1 MTTLILRAALW
12 CLLLAAPLVH
22 AVQAEKAHRADSAP
36 NADKAAP
43 VLLWLTSD
51 ITTATRTA
59 MVQRLATEA
68 GLGFAH
74 IDYPLGGPAVLDAA
88 QAQKLQ
94 RALAGAA
101 LVWVDAPHASVEA
114 RLRRM
119 AGQELDARATRSPG
133 RVVWVPAGTPAA
145 DVATGMAGLDACA
158 RMVAYLQA
166 GGPRNLKSAIALA
179 RATLAGAAMPALP
192 APEILPAR
200 GIYHPDAPRLLPN
213 AAALEAWR
221 QGQPALRGLPAVA
234 VLVHRHHLVDGST
247 EWLDAWLRTFRAQGL
262 FAYAVFGQQVSAQTL
277 AEVLELPPESG
288 TGPGRLHAS
297 VLVLHQLVP
306 QAAALPPLLA
316 RWGAPLLGTQPYR
329 AGEATAWEA
338 SGTGLSLSDV
348 PFYLAQPEAAG
359 AIDPV
364 LVAAHGAEGRDFR
377 LIERQAQ
384 AVAAKARRLIALQT
398 KPAAD
403 KRLVAMVYNY
413 PPGGSNFGASFLN
426 VPRSL
431 EQVSSG
437 LAQAGYRTQQVTEQ
451 GWIDG
456 LKPLLAAYYP
466 GADVRAL
473 LQNGQAAAL
482 PLARYEQHLATLP
495 KAVRERMNA
504 HWGPPGQSRYVVDW
518 QGEKVFAIPRLQVGH
533 LAVLPQPP
541 REETLRLGQ
550 NPFMHKSKAPLSHHY
565 LAVYLWAQLE
575 ADALI
580 HFGTHGTQEW
590 AGGKARAL
598 DVHDDALLP
607 LGDLPVVYPYIVD
620 NLGEALTA
628 KRRGRAVLVSHRTPV
643 FAPAGFEARMAH
655 MHEVLHEWE
664 TVDEGPTRR
673 ALEKQLVAQFVE
685 HQLHRDLGWSAAR
698 IAADFSGFL
707 EILHPYLDQL
717 AQSSQPKGL
726 AVFGRVPA
734 PEQRRETILQA
745 LRKPLIEA
753 LGEDIDE
760 AFLIKHDAVLAAR
773 PARWLEVALIDAQ
786 AASVLD
792 LRPVLPAQATTPTA
806 ADISDVVRAQDHV
819 PNRAA
824 RKPIDTPALLQLAQR
839 AQELERLL
847 TIEGEMPGLLA
858 GLEGRYLP
866 AAYGGDPIRNPDS
879 LPTGRNLTG
888 LDPSR
893 LPTRQAYAVA
903 QALFNDWFKDYQARH
918 GGQAPQRMALSLWA
932 GETLRHQG
940 IMEAQALVALGMRP
954 VWDDSGRPVRVQTI
968 AADALKRPRVDV
980 LMSITGS
987 YRDQFPALMALLDRA
1002 VAQAAAAEPGNA
1014 IARNTGQI
1022 SRELRQGGVPPAQ
1035 AEQLARVRS
1044 FGNAVGDYGTGLS
1057 DAVQSDGLQTNDARL
1072 GQMFLA
1078 RMGQPYL
1085 HGEPVAGVAAGTA
1098 AKAFGAH
1105 LRRTNAAIL
1114 SRSSHLYAMVSSDD
1128 PFQYLGGLSAAAR
1141 VAGRPQG
1148 LELHVAQLQD
1158 VGEPSTQTAQRAIAL
1173 EMQSRYLHP
1182 GWLKAHK
1189 AEGYSGTLQ
1198 VLKAVQFAW
1207 GWQAVA
1213 PGTVRSDHWQS
1224 FYDVLVRDKHQLG
1237 LPEWLKEHPQAYA
1250 QSLERLV
1257 QAQRQGYW
1265 QADAQT
1271 QKQLAQTY
1279 QALTR
1284 AAPLAAELP
1293 SVRRWVE
1300 QAAQGAAPTGMAAA
1314 TPGSPPQATP
1324 AAPALQTA
1332 PPSDDLPAP
1341 PPQANHP
1348 PAAPA
1353 VPAMGV
1359 LLERQPERAP
1369 ADLAPVPTPVQR
1381 MARIVAWLLMA
1392 LVVLAG
1398 AVWQARRSSSISPQ
1412 PRLAGL

>member
-1 MTTLILRAALW
+1 MKTLILRAALW
-12 CLLLAAPLVH
+12 CLLLAAPLV
-22 AVQAEKAHRADSAP
+22 QATPS
-36 NADKAAP
+36 AP

-59 MVQRLATEA
+59 MVQRLAAEA

-74 IDYPLGGPAVLDAA
+74 IDYPLAGPAVLDAA

-94 RALAGAA
+94 KALAGAA

-119 AGQELDARATRSPG
+119 AGPPLDAHAARAPG
-133 RVVWVPAGTPAA
+133 RVVWVPAGSPATDLA
-145 DVATGMAGLDACA
+145 ALDAPA

-166 GGPRNLKSAIALA
+166 GGPRNLQSAMAVA
-179 RATLAGAAMPALP
+179 RATVAGTALPTLP
-192 APEILPAR
+192 APEVLPAR
-200 GIYHPDAPRLLPN
+200 GIYHPDAPALLPH

-234 VLVHRHHLVDGST
+234 VLVHRHHFVDGST
-247 EWLDAWLRTFRAQGL
+247 EWLDAWLRTFRQQGL
-262 FAYAVFGQQVSAQTL
+262 FAYAAFGQQVSAQTL
-277 AEVLELPPESG
+277 AEVLELPSAG
-288 TGPGRLHAS
+288 GPGRLHAS
-297 VLVLHQLVP
+297 ALVLHQLVP
-306 QAAALPPLLA
+306 KAAALQPLLA
-316 RWGAPLLGTQPYR
+316 RWGVPLLATQPYR
-329 AGEATAWEA
+329 AGDAAAWEA
-338 SGTGLSLSDV
+338 SATGLSLSDV

-364 LVAAHGAEGRDFR
+364 LTVAHGAEGRDYR

-413 PPGGSNFGASFLN
+413 PPGGTNFGASFLN

-431 EQVSSG
+431 EQVSGG
-437 LAQAGYRTQQVTEQ
+437 LAQAGYRTQQVPEQ

-466 GADVRAL
+466 GADVRAQL
-473 LQNGQAAAL
+473 HSGQAAAL
-482 PLARYEQHLATLP
+482 PLARYEQHLASLP
-495 KAVRERMNA
+495 QAVRERMNA
-504 HWGPPGQSRYVVDW
+504 HWGLPEKSRYVVDW
-518 QGEKVFAIPRLQVGH
+518 QGEKVFAIPRLQVGQ

-598 DVHDDALLP
+598 DVYDDALLP

-655 MHEVLHEWE
+655 MHEVMHEWE

-726 AVFGRVPA
+726 AVFGRVSA

-773 PARWLEVALIDAQ
+773 PARWLELALVDAE
-786 AASVLD
+786 AASKLD
-792 LRPVLPAQATTPTA
+792 LRPALPAQAA
-806 ADISDVVRAQDHV
+806 SDVVRAEDHV

-824 RKPIDTPALLQLAQR
+824 RQPIDTPALLQLAQR

-847 TIEGEMPGLLA
+847 ATEGEMPGLLA

-903 QALFNDWFKDYQARH
+903 QTLFNDWFKDYQARH

-954 VWDDSGRPVRVQTI
+954 VWDDSGRPVRVETI
-968 AADALKRPRVDV
+968 AADELKRPRVDV

-1002 VAQAAAAEPGNA
+1002 VAQAATAEPGNV
-1014 IARNTGQI
+1014 IARNTEQIGQ
-1022 SRELRQGGVPPAQ
+1022 ELRKQGVPRAQ

-1072 GQMFLA
+1072 GQMFLQ
-1078 RMGQPYL
+1078 RMSQPYL
-1085 HGEPVAGVAAGTA
+1085 DGEPVTGVAGGTA
-1098 AKAFGAH
+1098 AKALGAH
-1105 LRRTNAAIL
+1105 LRRTDAAIL

-1158 VGEPSTQTAQRAIAL
+1158 VGEPTTETAQRAIAL

-1182 GWLKAHK
+1182 GWLQAQK

-1213 PGTVRSDHWQS
+1213 PDTVRSDHWQS

-1265 QADAQT
+1265 QADADT
-1271 QKQLAQTY
+1271 QKQLAQMY
-1279 QALTR
+1279 QELTR

-1300 QAAQGAAPTGMAAA
+1300 RAAQGAPVVESAPVGMAIA
-1314 TPGSPPQATP
+1314 SPQSP
-1324 AAPALQTA
+1324 AAPV
-1332 PPSDDLPAP
+1332 
-1341 PPQANHP
+1341 PPQQAEMAS
-1348 PAAPA
+1348 PAA
-1353 VPAMGV
+1353 PAMGV
-1359 LLERQPERAP
+1359 LLERQPAP
-1369 ADLAPVPTPVQR
+1369 EAADAAQEPTPVER
-1381 MARIVAWLLMA
+1381 MARILALLAMA
-1392 LVVLAG
+1392 LVALAG
-1398 AVWQARRSSSISPQ
+1398 ATWQVRRPSSMPLQ
-1412 PRLAGL
+1412 PPLAGA

>member
-1 MTTLILRAALW
+1 MSLRFLRPLRSVCAVLA
-12 CLLLAAPLVH
+12 CLLAAVPW
-22 AVQAEKAHRADSAP
+22 AHGAQP
-36 NADKAAP
+36 M
-43 VLLWLTSD
+43 LLWLTSD
-51 ITTATRTA
+51 ITTAARTA
-59 MVQRLATEA
+59 AVERLAGEA
-68 GLGFAH
+68 GLGFVH
-74 IDYPLGGPAVLDAA
+74 IETPLAGPAVLSDA
-88 QAQKLQ
+88 QARRLEH
-94 RALAGAA
+94 ALAGAA

-114 RLRRM
+114 RLRRI
-119 AGQELDARATRSPG
+119 AGPALEAWSARTPG
-133 RVVWVPAGTPAA
+133 RLVWVPAGGPALGEG
-145 DVATGMAGLDACA
+145 GMQDAPS
-158 RMVAYLQA
+158 RMASYLQA
-166 GGPRNLKSAIALA
+166 GGPRNLRHALALA
-179 RATLAGAAMPALP
+179 RAVVDGAPLPDAP
-192 APEILPAR
+192 APEVLPAR
-200 GIYHPDAPRLLPN
+200 GLYHPDAPGLLPD
-213 AAALEAWR
+213 ATALEAWR
-221 QGQPALRGLPAVA
+221 HDQAALRGLPAVA
-234 VLVHRHHLVDGST
+234 VLVHRHHFIDGST

-262 FAYAVFGQQVSAQTL
+262 FAYAVFGQQLTAQSL
-277 AEVLELPPESG
+277 AAVLELPPAG
-288 TGPGRLHAS
+288 GPAGGGGRLHAS

-306 QAAALPPLLA
+306 QAAALQPLLA
-316 RWGAPLLGTQPYR
+316 RWGVPLLATQPYR
-329 AGEATAWEA
+329 AGTAADWEA
-338 SGTGLSLSDV
+338 SPAGLSLSDV

-364 LVAAHGAEGRDFR
+364 LVAAHGAGGQDFR

-413 PPGGSNFGASFLN
+413 PPGGTNFGASFLN

-431 EQVSSG
+431 EQVSGG
-437 LAQAGYRTQQVTEQ
+437 LAQAGYRTQQVPEQ

-504 HWGPPGQSRYVVDW
+504 HWGTPAKSRYVVEW
-518 QGEKVFAIPRLQVGH
+518 QGEKVFVIPRLQVGK
-533 LAVLPQPP
+533 LSVLPQPP

-565 LAVYLWAQLE
+565 LAVYLWTQLE
-575 ADALI
+575 ADVLI

-628 KRRGRAVLVSHRTPV
+628 KRRGRALLVSHRTPV
-643 FAPAGFEARMAH
+643 FAPAGFEARMAR
-655 MHEVLHEWE
+655 MHEVMHEWE

-685 HQLHRDLGWSAAR
+685 HQLHRDLGWSAER
-698 IAADFSGFL
+698 IAADFHGFL

-734 PEQRRETILQA
+734 PEQRRETLLQA

-760 AFLIKHDAVLAAR
+760 AFLIQHDAVLAAR
-773 PARWLEVALIDAQ
+773 PARWLEVALKDAE
-786 AASVLD
+786 AASRLD
-792 LRPVLPAQATTPTA
+792 LRPVLPGAGAQDT
-806 ADISDVVRAQDHV
+806 VVRADDYV

-824 RKPIDTPALLQLAQR
+824 RKPIDTPALLQLAER
-839 AQELERLL
+839 AQALERLL
-847 TIEGEMPGLLA
+847 STEGEMPGLLA
-858 GLEGRYLP
+858 ALDGRYLS

-903 QALFNDWFKDYQARH
+903 QTLFNDWFKDYQARH
-918 GGQAPQRMALSLWA
+918 GGRAPERMALSLWA

-954 VWDDSGRPVRVQTI
+954 VWDDAGRPLRVETI
-968 AADALKRPRVDV
+968 AADVLKRPRVDV
-980 LMSITGS
+980 LLSVTGS

-1002 VAQAAAAEPGNA
+1002 VAQAAIAEPGNV
-1014 IARNTGQI
+1014 IARNTAQIGQ
-1022 SRELRQGGVPPAQ
+1022 ELRKQGVPHAQ
-1035 AEQLARVRS
+1035 AEQLARVRA
-1044 FGNAVGDYGTGLS
+1044 FGNAAGDYGTGLS

-1072 GQMFLA
+1072 GRMFLE
-1078 RMGQPYL
+1078 RMSQPYL
-1085 HGEPVAGVAAGTA
+1085 DGEPVTGVAGGTA
-1098 AKAFGAH
+1098 AKALGAH
-1105 LRRTNAAIL
+1105 LRRTDAAIL

-1128 PFQYLGGLSAAAR
+1128 PFQYLGGLAAAAR
-1141 VAGRPQG
+1141 AAGRPQG

-1158 VGEPSTQTAQRAIAL
+1158 ASEPNTETAQRAIAL

-1182 GWLKAHK
+1182 GWLQAQK
-1189 AEGYSGTLQ
+1189 AEGYAGTLQ

-1213 PGTVRSDHWQS
+1213 PDTVRSDHWQS
-1224 FYDVLVRDKHQLG
+1224 FFDVLVRDKHQLG

-1265 QADAQT
+1265 QADAAT
-1271 QKQLAQTY
+1271 QKQLAQMY

-1284 AAPLAAELP
+1284 AAPLAVELP

-1300 QAAQGAAPTGMAAA
+1300 QAARGVPVAL
-1314 TPGSPPQATP
+1314 
-1324 AAPALQTA
+1324 AAPAGMAMATPHSPAMAA
-1332 PPSDDLPAP
+1332 P
-1341 PPQANHP
+1341 P

-1353 VPAMGV
+1353 ADLPPPPAQADAPPVAPPVPALGV
-1359 LLERQPERAP
+1359 LLQRQPQRDAP
-1369 ADLAPVPTPVQR
+1369 PAADEPTPVER
-1381 MARIVAWLLMA
+1381 MARIVTLLAMA
-1392 LVVLAG
+1392 LVALAG
-1398 AVWQARRSSSISPQ
+1398 AAWQARRPSFSV
-1412 PRLAGL
+1412 PRLQPAGL

>member
-1 MTTLILRAALW
+1 MKQLIRRAALC
-12 CLLLAAPLVH
+12 CLLLAAPL
-22 AVQAEKAHRADSAP
+22 AQ
-36 NADKAAP
+36 AAP
-43 VLLWLTSD
+43 GLLWLTSD

-68 GLGFAH
+68 GLDFEH
-74 IDYPLGGPAVLDAA
+74 IDYPLAGPAVLDAA
-88 QAQKLQ
+88 EARTLE

-119 AGQELDARATRSPG
+119 VGAELDARAARTPG
-133 RVVWVPAGTPAA
+133 YVVWVPAAAPAA
-145 DVATGMAGLDACA
+145 ALGAPDTPA

-166 GGPRNLKSAIALA
+166 GGPRNLQNAMALA
-179 RATLAGAAMPALP
+179 RATVAGAALPTLP
-192 APEILPAR
+192 APEMLPAR

-221 QGQPALRGLPAVA
+221 HDQPALRGLPAVA
-234 VLVHRHHLVDGST
+234 VLVHRHHFVDGST
-247 EWLDAWLRTFRAQGL
+247 EWLDAWLRIFRQQGL
-262 FAYAVFGQQVSAQTL
+262 FAYAAFGQQATAQTL
-277 AEVLELPPESG
+277 AEVLELPPTSG
-288 TGPGRLHAS
+288 IGPGRLHAS

-306 QAAALPPLLA
+306 QAAALQPLLA
-316 RWGAPLLGTQPYR
+316 RWGAPLLATQPYR
-329 AGEATAWEA
+329 AGDAAAWEG
-338 SGTGLSLSDV
+338 SNTGLSLSDV

-364 LVAAHGAEGRDFR
+364 LTVAHGSEGRNYR

-384 AVAAKARRLIALQT
+384 AVAAKAQRLIALQT
-398 KPAAD
+398 LPAAD

-413 PPGGSNFGASFLN
+413 PPGGTNFGASFLN

-431 EQVSSG
+431 EQVSDG
-437 LAQAGYRTQQVTEQ
+437 LVQAGYRTERVPEQ

-473 LQNGQAAAL
+473 LLSGQAAAL
-482 PLARYEQHLATLP
+482 PLVRYEQHLATLP
-495 KAVRERMNA
+495 KGVRERMNA
-504 HWGPPGQSRYVVDW
+504 HWGTPGQSRYVVDW
-518 QGEKVFAIPRLQVGH
+518 QGEKVFAIPRLQVGR

-655 MHEVLHEWE
+655 MHEVMHEWE

-685 HQLHRDLGWSAAR
+685 HQLHRDLGWSAER

-707 EILHPYLDQL
+707 EVLHPYLDQL

-726 AVFGRVPA
+726 AVFGRVSA

-760 AFLIKHDAVLAAR
+760 AFLIQHDAVLAAR
-773 PARWLEVALIDAQ
+773 PARWLEVALQDAE
-786 AASVLD
+786 AASRLD
-792 LRPVLPAQATTPTA
+792 LRPPLPDALTA
-806 ADISDVVRAQDHV
+806 VDDLVRAQDHV

-824 RKPIDTPALLQLAQR
+824 RKPIDTPALLQLAKR
-839 AQELERLL
+839 AQALERLL
-847 TIEGEMPGLLA
+847 GTEGEMPGLLA
-858 GLEGRYLP
+858 ALEGRFLP

-903 QALFNDWFKDYQARH
+903 QTLFNDWFKGYQARH

-954 VWDDSGRPVRVQTI
+954 VWDDSGRPVRVETI
-968 AADALKRPRVDV
+968 AADELQRPRVDV

-1002 VAQAAAAEPGNA
+1002 VAQAATAEPGNV
-1014 IARNTGQI
+1014 IARNTEQI
-1022 SRELRQGGVPPAQ
+1022 GRELRQGGVPPAQ

-1072 GQMFLA
+1072 GQMFLT
-1078 RMGQPYL
+1078 RMSQPYL
-1085 HGEPVAGVAAGTA
+1085 DGEPVTGVAGGTA
-1098 AKAFGAH
+1098 AQALGAH
-1105 LRRTNAAIL
+1105 LRRTDAAIL

-1128 PFQYLGGLSAAAR
+1128 PFQYLGGLAAAAR

-1158 VGEPSTQTAQRAIAL
+1158 VGEPTTETAQRAIAL

-1182 GWLKAHK
+1182 GWLQAQK

-1207 GWQAVA
+1207 GWQTVA
-1213 PGTVRSDHWQS
+1213 PDTVRSDHWQS
-1224 FYDVLVRDKHQLG
+1224 FYDVLVRDRHRLG

-1265 QADAQT
+1265 QADADT
-1271 QKQLAQTY
+1271 QKQLAQLY
-1279 QALTR
+1279 QQLTR

-1300 QAAQGAAPTGMAAA
+1300 QAAQGAAPAPTGMAVA
-1314 TPGSPPQATP
+1314 TLQSPPQAASAP
-1324 AAPALQTA
+1324 QPAPASA
-1332 PPSDDLPAP
+1332 DLPAP
-1341 PPQANHP
+1341 PPQANTP
-1348 PAAPA
+1348 PTASA

-1359 LLERQPERAP
+1359 LLERQPERETAE
-1369 ADLAPVPTPVQR
+1369 LAPTPVER
-1381 MARIVAWLLMA
+1381 MAGIVALLVMA
-1392 LVVLAG
+1392 LVALAG
-1398 AVWQARRSSSISPQ
+1398 AAWQARRSSSMTAPLQ
-1412 PRLAGL
+1412 PAGL

>member
-1 MTTLILRAALW
+1 MKALILRAALW

-22 AVQAEKAHRADSAP
+22 AVQAEKTQAAGG
-36 NADKAAP
+36 ADKTAP

-74 IDYPLGGPAVLDAA
+74 IDYPLAGPAVLDAA
-88 QAQKLQ
+88 QAQKLE

-119 AGQELDARATRSPG
+119 AGAQLDARATRSPG
-133 RVVWVPAGTPAA
+133 RVVWVPAGSPAA
-145 DVATGMAGLDACA
+145 DLTALDAPA

-179 RATLAGAAMPALP
+179 RATVVGVAMPVLP
-192 APEILPAR
+192 APEILPTR

-213 AAALEAWR
+213 AAALEEWR
-221 QGQPALRGLPAVA
+221 QSQPALRSLPAVA
-234 VLVHRHHLVDGST
+234 VLVHRHHFVDGST
-247 EWLDAWLRTFRAQGL
+247 EWLDAWLRTFRQQGL
-262 FAYAVFGQQVSAQTL
+262 FAYAAFGQQVTAQTL
-277 AEVLELPPESG
+277 AEVLELPAEGGS
-288 TGPGRLHAS
+288 GPGRLHAS
-297 VLVLHQLVP
+297 ALVLHQLVP
-306 QAAALPPLLA
+306 QAAALQPLLA

-329 AGEATAWEA
+329 AGDAAAWEA
-338 SGTGLSLSDV
+338 SATGLSLSDV

-364 LVAAHGAEGRDFR
+364 LVTAHGAEGRDFR

-398 KPAAD
+398 QPAAD

-413 PPGGSNFGASFLN
+413 PPGGTNFGASFLN

-431 EQVSSG
+431 EQVSGG
-437 LAQAGYRTQQVTEQ
+437 LAQAGYRTERVPEQ

-482 PLARYEQHLATLP
+482 PLARYERHLATLP

-504 HWGPPGQSRYVVDW
+504 HWGAPEKSRYVVEW
-518 QGEKVFAIPRLQVGH
+518 QGEKVFAIPRLQVGQ

-655 MHEVLHEWE
+655 MHEVMHEWE

-685 HQLHRDLGWSAAR
+685 HQLHRDLGWSADR

-717 AQSSQPKGL
+717 AQSAQPKGL
-726 AVFGRVPA
+726 AVFGRVHA

-773 PARWLEVALIDAQ
+773 PARWLEVALKDAE

-792 LRPVLPAQATTPTA
+792 LRPALPDTQPAQDGLVRA
-806 ADISDVVRAQDHV
+806 ADYV

-847 TIEGEMPGLLA
+847 ATEGEMPGLLA
-858 GLEGRYLP
+858 ALEGRYLP

-903 QALFNDWFKDYQARH
+903 QTLFNDWFKDYQARH
-918 GGQAPQRMALSLWA
+918 GGQSPQRMALSLWA

-954 VWDDSGRPVRVQTI
+954 VWDDAGRPVRVETI
-968 AADALKRPRVDV
+968 AADELKRPRVDV

-1002 VAQAAAAEPGNA
+1002 VAQAATAEPGNV
-1014 IARNTGQI
+1014 IARNTEQIGQ
-1022 SRELRQGGVPPAQ
+1022 ELRQQGVPRAQ
-1035 AEQLARVRS
+1035 AEQLARVRA
-1044 FGNAVGDYGTGLS
+1044 FGNAAGDYGTGLS

-1072 GQMFLA
+1072 GQMFLE
-1078 RMGQPYL
+1078 RMSQPYL
-1085 HGEPVAGVAAGTA
+1085 DGEPVTGIAGGTA
-1098 AKAFGAH
+1098 AKALGAH
-1105 LRRTNAAIL
+1105 LRRTDAAIL

-1141 VAGRPQG
+1141 VAGRAQG

-1158 VGEPSTQTAQRAIAL
+1158 AGEPTTETAQRAIAL

-1182 GWLKAHK
+1182 GWLQAQK
-1189 AEGYSGTLQ
+1189 AEGYAGTLQ

-1213 PGTVRSDHWQS
+1213 PDTVRSDHWQS

-1265 QADAQT
+1265 QADAET
-1271 QKQLAQTY
+1271 QKQLAQMY
-1279 QALTR
+1279 QELTR
-1284 AAPLAAELP
+1284 TAPLAAELP

-1300 QAAQGAAPTGMAAA
+1300 QAVQGAAPAPVGVAVATPRLPAAA
-1314 TPGSPPQATP
+1314 LAQP
-1324 AAPALQTA
+1324 APLSA
-1332 PPSDDLPAP
+1332 DLPAP
-1341 PPQANHP
+1341 PPQANLHP
-1348 PAAPA
+1348 VAPDL
-1353 VPAMGV
+1353 PAMGV
-1359 LLERQPERAP
+1359 LLERQPEREATVTEIT
-1369 ADLAPVPTPVQR
+1369 LLER
-1381 MARIVAWLLMA
+1381 MAGIVALLVMA

-1398 AVWQARRSSSISPQ
+1398 AAWQARRPSSLSPKPQ
-1412 PRLAGL
+1412 RAAM

>member
-1 MTTLILRAALW
+1 MMMRLVRSALY
-12 CLLLAAPLVH
+12 CLWLAVPLVH
-22 AVQAEKAHRADSAP
+22 AAAQTRNPGAAP
-36 NADKAAP
+36 AGAP

-59 MVQRLATEA
+59 MVQRLALEA
-68 GLGFAH
+68 GLDFAH
-74 IDYPLGGPAVLDAA
+74 IDYPLGRPALLDAA
-88 QAQKLQ
+88 ETRTLE

-101 LVWVDAPHASVEA
+101 LVWVDVPHASVEA

-119 AGQELDARATRSPG
+119 VGPALDARAARAPG
-133 RVVWVPAGTPAA
+133 RVLWVPAAPPAL
-145 DVATGMAGLDACA
+145 DVAPLDAQG

-166 GGPRNLKSAIALA
+166 GGERNLRSALA
-179 RATLAGAAMPALP
+179 LAKAVANNAALP
-192 APEILPAR
+192 ELQAPEILPAR
-200 GIYHPDAPRLLPN
+200 GVYHPDAPALMPH
-213 AAALEAWR
+213 AAALQAWQQR
-221 QGQPALRGLPAVA
+221 QPALRDLPAVA
-234 VLVHRHHLVDGST
+234 VLVHRHHFVDGST
-247 EWLDAWLRTFRAQGL
+247 GWLEAWLRMFRQQGL
-262 FAYAVFGQQVSAQTL
+262 FAYAVFGQQLTASTL
-277 AEVLELPPESG
+277 AEVLEVQPADG
-288 TGPGRLHAS
+288 IGPRRLYAAA
-297 VLVLHQLVP
+297 LVLHQLVP
-306 QAAALPPLLA
+306 QAAALQPLLQRWGVPLLA
-316 RWGAPLLGTQPYR
+316 TQPYR
-329 AGEATAWEA
+329 AGDAAAWEA
-338 SGTGLSLSDV
+338 SDSGLSLSDV

-364 LVAAHGAEGRDFR
+364 LMVAHGAGGRDHR
-377 LIERQAQ
+377 LIDRQAQ
-384 AVAAKARRLIALQT
+384 AVAAKARRLITLQRL
-398 KPAAD
+398 PAAD

-413 PPGGSNFGASFLN
+413 PPGGTNFGASFLN

-431 EQVSSG
+431 EQVSGG
-437 LAQAGYRTQQVTEQ
+437 LVQAGYRTQQVPEQ

-456 LKPLLAAYYP
+456 LKPLIAAYYP
-466 GADVRAL
+466 GADLRAL
-473 LQNGQAAAL
+473 LQSGRAAAL

-495 KAVRERMNA
+495 RAVRERMNA
-504 HWGPPGQSRYVVDW
+504 HWGAPEKSRYVVEW
-518 QGEKVFAIPRLQVGH
+518 QGDKVFAIPRLQVGH

-565 LAVYLWAQLE
+565 LAVYLWAQLQ

-590 AGGKARAL
+590 AGGKSRAL
-598 DVHDDALLP
+598 DMYDDALLP

-643 FAPAGFEARMAH
+643 FAPAGFEARMAQ
-655 MHEVLHEWE
+655 MHEVMHEWE

-673 ALEKQLVAQFVE
+673 ALEKQLVSQFVE
-685 HQLHRDLGWSAAR
+685 HQLHRDLGWTAYR

-717 AQSSQPKGL
+717 AQSSQPRGL

-745 LRKPLIEA
+745 LRKPLIDA

-760 AFLIKHDAVLAAR
+760 AFLIRHDAVLAAR
-773 PARWLEVALIDAQ
+773 PARWLEVALTDAQ

-792 LRPVLPAQATTPTA
+792 LRPALPAQAV
-806 ADISDVVRAQDHV
+806 SDVVRAEDHV

-824 RKPIDTPALLQLAQR
+824 RKPIDTPALLQLAGR
-839 AQELERLL
+839 AQALERLL
-847 TIEGEMPGLLA
+847 ATEGELPGLLA
-858 GLEGRYLP
+858 ALEGRYLP

-903 QALFNDWFKDYQARH
+903 QTLFNDWFKSYLARH

-954 VWDDSGRPVRVQTI
+954 VWDDAGRPVRVETI
-968 AADALKRPRVDV
+968 SVDELKRPRVDV
-980 LMSITGS
+980 LMSVTGS
-987 YRDQFPALMALLDRA
+987 YRDQFPGLMALLDRA
-1002 VAQAAAAEPGNA
+1002 VAQAASAEPGNA
-1014 IARNTGQI
+1014 IARNTDQIGQA
-1022 SRELRQGGVPPAQ
+1022 LRKQGVPRAE

-1044 FGNAVGDYGTGLS
+1044 FGNAAGDYGTGLS

-1072 GQMFLA
+1072 GQMFLQ
-1078 RMGQPYL
+1078 RMSQPYL
-1085 HGEPVAGVAAGTA
+1085 DGEPVAGVAGSTA
-1098 AKAFGAH
+1098 AQALGAH
-1105 LRRTNAAIL
+1105 LRLTDAAIL

-1158 VGEPSTQTAQRAIAL
+1158 AGEPTTETAQRAIAL
-1173 EMQSRYLHP
+1173 EMQSRYLHA
-1182 GWLKAHK
+1182 GWLKAQK
-1189 AEGYSGTLQ
+1189 AEGYAGTLQ

-1213 PGTVRSDHWQS
+1213 PDTVRSDHWQS

-1265 QADAQT
+1265 QADAGT
-1271 QKQLAQTY
+1271 QKELAQTY

-1293 SVRRWVE
+1293 GVRRWVE
-1300 QAAQGAAPTGMAAA
+1300 QAVRAGQAAGPTPQGMAVA
-1314 TPGSPPQATP
+1314 TPQAP
-1324 AAPALQTA
+1324 AAHAQ
-1332 PPSDDLPAP
+1332 PPLPAP
-1341 PPQANHP
+1341 PVLSPAIA
-1348 PAAPA
+1348 AAPST
-1353 VPAMGV
+1353 PAMGV
-1359 LLERQPERAP
+1359 LLERQPPRDAAGP
-1369 ADLAPVPTPVQR
+1369 ALEPTPVER
-1381 MARIVAWLLMA
+1381 LAGMLAGLMMVLIVA
-1392 LVVLAG
+1392 AG
-1398 AVWQARRSSSISPQ
+1398 AAWQARRLSAPY
-1412 PRLAGL
+1412 PRAGLVLS

>member
-1 MTTLILRAALW
+1 MKKLVLRAALW
-12 CLLLAAPLVH
+12 CLLLAVPLV
-22 AVQAEKAHRADSAP
+22 QAAQS
-36 NADKAAP
+36 AP

-74 IDYPLGGPAVLDAA
+74 IDYPLAGPAALDAVQSQQLA
-88 QAQKLQ
+88 

-101 LVWVDAPHASVEA
+101 LVWVDVPHASVEA

-119 AGQELDARATRSPG
+119 VGPALDDPAARTPG
-133 RVVWVPAGTPAA
+133 RVVWVPADTPETHPE
-145 DVATGMAGLDACA
+145 VLDASA

-166 GGPRNLKSAIALA
+166 GGPRNLQHAMALA
-179 RATLAGAAMPALP
+179 RAVVVGAALPALP

-200 GIYHPDAPRLLPN
+200 GIYHPDAPGLLPH
-213 AAALEAWR
+213 AAALEQWR
-221 QGQPALRGLPAVA
+221 AGQGGLRGLPAVA
-234 VLVHRHHLVDGST
+234 VLVHRHHFVDGST
-247 EWLDAWLRTFRAQGL
+247 EWLDAWLRTFRQQGL
-262 FAYAVFGQQVSAQTL
+262 FAYAAFGQQLTAQTL
-277 AEVLELPPESG
+277 TDVLELPAASGAGG

-297 VLVLHQLVP
+297 ALVLHQLVP
-306 QAAALPPLLA
+306 QAAALQPLLA
-316 RWGAPLLGTQPYR
+316 RWGVPLLATQPYR
-329 AGEATAWEA
+329 AGDAAAWEA
-338 SGTGLSLSDV
+338 SNTGLSLSDV

-364 LVAAHGAEGRDFR
+364 LVAAHGAEGRDFH

-413 PPGGSNFGASFLN
+413 PPGGTNFGASFLN

-431 EQVSSG
+431 EQVSAG
-437 LAQAGYRTQQVTEQ
+437 LAAAGYRTQRIPEQ

-466 GADVRAL
+466 GADPRAL
-473 LQNGQAAAL
+473 LQSGQAAAL
-482 PLARYEQHLATLP
+482 PLARYAQHLATLP
-495 KAVRERMNA
+495 QAVRERMNA
-504 HWGPPGQSRYVVDW
+504 HWGPPEKSRYVVDW
-518 QGEKVFAIPRLQVGH
+518 QGEKVFAIPRLQMGR
-533 LAVLPQPP
+533 LTVLPQPP

-565 LAVYLWAQLE
+565 LAVYLWAQRE

-655 MHEVLHEWE
+655 MHEVMHEWE

-685 HQLHRDLGWSAAR
+685 HQLHRDLGWSAER

-760 AFLIKHDAVLAAR
+760 AFLIQHDAVLAAR
-773 PARWLEVALIDAQ
+773 PARWLEVALKDAQ

-792 LRPVLPAQATTPTA
+792 LRPALPAQAA
-806 ADISDVVRAQDHV
+806 SDVVRAEDHV

-824 RKPIDTPALLQLAQR
+824 RKPIATPALLQLAQR
-839 AQELERLL
+839 AQALERLL
-847 TIEGEMPGLLA
+847 ATEGEMPGLLA
-858 GLEGRYLP
+858 GLEGRFLP

-903 QALFNDWFKDYQARH
+903 QTLFNDWFKDYQARH

-954 VWDDSGRPVRVQTI
+954 VWDDSGRPVRVETI
-968 AADALKRPRVDV
+968 AADELQRPRIDV

-1002 VAQAAAAEPGNA
+1002 VTQAVTAEPGNV
-1014 IARNTGQI
+1014 IARNTEQIGQ
-1022 SRELRQGGVPPAQ
+1022 ELRRQGVPRAQ
-1035 AEQLARVRS
+1035 ADQLARVRA

-1072 GQMFLA
+1072 GQMFLE
-1078 RMGQPYL
+1078 RMSQPYL
-1085 HGEPVAGVAAGTA
+1085 DGEPVTGVAGGTA
-1098 AKAFGAH
+1098 AKALGAH
-1105 LRRTNAAIL
+1105 LRRTDAAIL

-1141 VAGRPQG
+1141 VAGRTQG

-1158 VGEPSTQTAQRAIAL
+1158 AGEPTTETAQRAIAL

-1182 GWLKAHK
+1182 GWLKAQK
-1189 AEGYSGTLQ
+1189 AEGYAGTLQ

-1213 PGTVRSDHWQS
+1213 PDTVRSDHWQS
-1224 FYDVLVRDKHQLG
+1224 FYDVLVRDKHRLG

-1265 QADAQT
+1265 QADADT
-1271 QKQLAQTY
+1271 QKQLAQRY
-1279 QALTR
+1279 QELTR

-1300 QAAQGAAPTGMAAA
+1300 QAAQGPARAPTGMAVA
-1314 TPGSPPQATP
+1314 TP
-1324 AAPALQTA
+1324 
-1332 PPSDDLPAP
+1332 PSADLPAP
-1341 PPQANHP
+1341 PHQAETP
-1348 PAAPA
+1348 PATPA
-1353 VPAMGV
+1353 APAMGV
-1359 LLERQPERAP
+1359 LLERRPEREAAVTP
-1369 ADLAPVPTPVQR
+1369 TAPVER
-1381 MARIVAWLLMA
+1381 MAGIVALLVMA

-1398 AVWQARRSSSISPQ
+1398 AVWQARRPFSLSPQ
-1412 PRLAGL
+1412 PQLAGL

>member
-1 MTTLILRAALW
+1 MKALILRAALW

-22 AVQAEKAHRADSAP
+22 AVQAEKTQAAG
-36 NADKAAP
+36 NADKTAP

-74 IDYPLGGPAVLDAA
+74 IDYPLAGPAVLDTA
-88 QAQKLQ
+88 QAQKLE

-119 AGQELDARATRSPG
+119 AGAQLDARATRSPG
-133 RVVWVPAGTPAA
+133 RVVWVPAGTPVPDLAA
-145 DVATGMAGLDACA
+145 LDASA
-158 RMVAYLQA
+158 RMAAYLQA

-179 RATLAGAAMPALP
+179 RATVAGAAMPALP
-192 APEILPAR
+192 APDILPTR

-221 QGQPALRGLPAVA
+221 QGEPALRSLPAVA
-234 VLVHRHHLVDGST
+234 VLVHRHHFIDGST
-247 EWLDAWLRTFRAQGL
+247 EWLDAWLRTFRQQGL
-262 FAYAVFGQQVSAQTL
+262 FAYAAFGQQVTAQTL
-277 AEVLELPPESG
+277 SEVLELPPGSG

-297 VLVLHQLVP
+297 ALVLHQLVP
-306 QAAALPPLLA
+306 QAAALQPLLA

-329 AGEATAWEA
+329 AGDAAAWEA
-338 SGTGLSLSDV
+338 NDTGLSLSDV

-413 PPGGSNFGASFLN
+413 PPGGTNFGASFLN

-431 EQVSSG
+431 EQVSGG
-437 LAQAGYRTQQVTEQ
+437 LAQAGYRTERVPEQ

-504 HWGPPGQSRYVVDW
+504 HWGAPEKSRYVVEW
-518 QGEKVFAIPRLQVGH
+518 QGEKVFAIPRLQVGK
-533 LAVLPQPP
+533 LSVLPQPP

-655 MHEVLHEWE
+655 MHEVMHEWE

-685 HQLHRDLGWSAAR
+685 HQLHRDLGWSAER

-734 PEQRRETILQA
+734 PEQLRETILQA

-773 PARWLEVALIDAQ
+773 PARWLEVALTDAQ

-792 LRPVLPAQATTPTA
+792 LRPVLPAQAATPGA
-806 ADISDVVRAQDHV
+806 AGASDVVRAADHV

-824 RKPIDTPALLQLAQR
+824 RKPIDTPALLQLARR

-847 TIEGEMPGLLA
+847 ATEGEMPGLLA
-858 GLEGRYLP
+858 GLEGRFLT
-866 AAYGGDPIRNPDS
+866 AAYGGDPIRNPES

-903 QALFNDWFKDYQARH
+903 QTLFNDWFKDYQARH

-954 VWDDSGRPVRVQTI
+954 VWDDSGRPVRVETI
-968 AADALKRPRVDV
+968 AADELKRPRVDV

-1002 VAQAAAAEPGNA
+1002 VAQAATAEPGNV
-1014 IARNTGQI
+1014 IARNTDQIGQ
-1022 SRELRQGGVPPAQ
+1022 ELRKQGVPRAQ

-1072 GQMFLA
+1072 GQMFLE
-1078 RMGQPYL
+1078 RMSQPYL
-1085 HGEPVAGVAAGTA
+1085 DGEPVTGVAGGTA
-1098 AKAFGAH
+1098 AKALGAH
-1105 LRRTNAAIL
+1105 LRRTDAAIL
-1114 SRSSHLYAMVSSDD
+1114 SRSSNLYAMVSSDD

-1141 VAGRPQG
+1141 VAGRPHG

-1158 VGEPSTQTAQRAIAL
+1158 VSEPTTETAQRAIAL

-1182 GWLKAHK
+1182 GWLKAQK

-1213 PGTVRSDHWQS
+1213 PDTVRSDHWQS

-1265 QADAQT
+1265 QADADT
-1271 QKQLAQTY
+1271 QKQLAQMY
-1279 QALTR
+1279 QELTR

-1300 QAAQGAAPTGMAAA
+1300 QAAQSTAPASTGMAVA
-1314 TPGSPPQATP
+1314 TPQLP
-1324 AAPALQTA
+1324 AAPAPQPA
-1332 PPSDDLPAP
+1332 PPAADLPAP
-1341 PPQANHP
+1341 PAQAEAP
-1348 PAAPA
+1348 PAAPT

-1359 LLERQPERAP
+1359 LLERQPEREALDTAQEP
-1369 ADLAPVPTPVQR
+1369 SPVER
-1381 MARIVAWLLMA
+1381 MAGIVALLVMG

-1398 AVWQARRSSSISPQ
+1398 AAWQARRPFSISAAPG
-1412 PRLAGL
+1412 LARA

>member
-1 MTTLILRAALW
+1 M
-12 CLLLAAPLVH
+12 
-22 AVQAEKAHRADSAP
+22 
-36 NADKAAP
+36 
-43 VLLWLTSD
+43 
-51 ITTATRTA
+51 
-59 MVQRLATEA
+59 
-68 GLGFAH
+68 
-74 IDYPLGGPAVLDAA
+74 
-88 QAQKLQ
+88 
-94 RALAGAA
+94 
-101 LVWVDAPHASVEA
+101 
-114 RLRRM
+114 
-119 AGQELDARATRSPG
+119 
-133 RVVWVPAGTPAA
+133 
-145 DVATGMAGLDACA
+145 
-158 RMVAYLQA
+158 
-166 GGPRNLKSAIALA
+166 
-179 RATLAGAAMPALP
+179 
-192 APEILPAR
+192 
-200 GIYHPDAPRLLPN
+200 
-213 AAALEAWR
+213 
-221 QGQPALRGLPAVA
+221 
-234 VLVHRHHLVDGST
+234 
-247 EWLDAWLRTFRAQGL
+247 
-262 FAYAVFGQQVSAQTL
+262 
-277 AEVLELPPESG
+277 
-288 TGPGRLHAS
+288 
-297 VLVLHQLVP
+297 
-306 QAAALPPLLA
+306 
-316 RWGAPLLGTQPYR
+316 
-329 AGEATAWEA
+329 
-338 SGTGLSLSDV
+338 
-348 PFYLAQPEAAG
+348 
-359 AIDPV
+359 
-364 LVAAHGAEGRDFR
+364 
-377 LIERQAQ
+377 
-384 AVAAKARRLIALQT
+384 
-398 KPAAD
+398 
-403 KRLVAMVYNY
+403 
-413 PPGGSNFGASFLN
+413 
-426 VPRSL
+426 
-431 EQVSSG
+431 
-437 LAQAGYRTQQVTEQ
+437 
-451 GWIDG
+451 
-456 LKPLLAAYYP
+456 
-466 GADVRAL
+466 
-473 LQNGQAAAL
+473 
-482 PLARYEQHLATLP
+482 
-495 KAVRERMNA
+495 
-504 HWGPPGQSRYVVDW
+504 
-518 QGEKVFAIPRLQVGH
+518 FAIPLLQVCR
-533 LAVLPQPP
+533 LDVLHKPP

-550 NPFMHKSKAPLSHHY
+550 NPCMHKSKAPLSHHY

-655 MHEVLHEWE
+655 MHEVMHEWE

-685 HQLHRDLGWSAAR
+685 HQLHRDLGWSAER

-760 AFLIKHDAVLAAR
+760 AFLIQHDAVLAAR
-773 PARWLEVALIDAQ
+773 PARWLEVALQDAQ

-792 LRPVLPAQATTPTA
+792 LRPALPAQAA
-806 ADISDVVRAQDHV
+806 SDVVRAEDHV

-824 RKPIDTPALLQLAQR
+824 RQPIDTPALLQLAQR
-839 AQELERLL
+839 AQALDRLL
-847 TIEGEMPGLLA
+847 ATEGEMPGLLA
-858 GLEGRYLP
+858 GLEGRFLP

-903 QALFNDWFKDYQARH
+903 QTLFNDWFKDDQARH

-954 VWDDSGRPVRVQTI
+954 VWDDSGRPVRVETI
-968 AADALKRPRVDV
+968 AADELQRPRVDV

-1002 VAQAAAAEPGNA
+1002 VAQAATAEPGNVV
-1014 IARNTGQI
+1014 ARHTAQI
-1022 SRELRQGGVPPAQ
+1022 SQELRQQGVPRAQ
-1035 AEQLARVRS
+1035 AEQLARARA
-1044 FGNAVGDYGTGLS
+1044 FGNAVGDYGTGIS

-1072 GQMFLA
+1072 GAMFLA
-1078 RMGQPYL
+1078 RMSQPYL
-1085 HGEPVAGVAAGTA
+1085 EGEPVTGVAGGTA
-1098 AKAFGAH
+1098 AKALGAH
-1105 LRRTNAAIL
+1105 LRRTDAAIL
-1114 SRSSHLYAMVSSDD
+1114 SRISHLYAMVSSDD

-1158 VGEPSTQTAQRAIAL
+1158 VSEPTTETAQRAIAL

-1182 GWLKAHK
+1182 GWLQAQKT
-1189 AEGYSGTLQ
+1189 EGYAGTLQ

-1213 PGTVRSDHWQS
+1213 PDTVRSDHWQS

-1265 QADAQT
+1265 QADAET
-1271 QKQLAQTY
+1271 QQQLAQLY

-1300 QAAQGAAPTGMAAA
+1300 QAAQGAAPAPAGMAVA
-1314 TPGSPPQATP
+1314 TPQSTRMPLPPPP
-1324 AAPALQTA
+1324 AAA
-1332 PPSDDLPAP
+1332 
-1341 PPQANHP
+1341 P
-1348 PAAPA
+1348 PAAPTL
-1353 VPAMGV
+1353 GV
-1359 LLERQPERAP
+1359 LLQRQPDPAAAP
-1369 ADLAPVPTPVQR
+1369 PTPVQR
-1381 MARIVAWLLMA
+1381 MADIVSLLAMA
-1392 LVVLAG
+1392 LVALAG
-1398 AVWQARRSSSISPQ
+1398 AAWQVRRPSSFSVQ

>member
-1 MTTLILRAALW
+1 MNALILRAALW
-12 CLLLAAPLVH
+12 CLLLAAPQVH
-22 AVQAEKAHRADSAP
+22 AVQAGTADR
-36 NADKAAP
+36 ADKAAP

-74 IDYPLGGPAVLDAA
+74 IDYPLAGPAVLDAA
-88 QAQKLQ
+88 DARKLQ

-119 AGQELDARATRSPG
+119 AGAQLDARAARTPG
-133 RVVWVPAGTPAA
+133 RVVWVPAGTPAVDLSA
-145 DVATGMAGLDACA
+145 LGASA

-166 GGPRNLKSAIALA
+166 GGPRNLKNAIALA
-179 RATLAGAAMPALP
+179 RATVAGVAMPSLP
-192 APEILPAR
+192 APDILPPR

-221 QGQPALRGLPAVA
+221 QGQPALRSLPAVA
-234 VLVHRHHLVDGST
+234 VLVHRHHFVDGST
-247 EWLDAWLRTFRAQGL
+247 GWLDAWLRTFRQQGL
-262 FAYAVFGQQVSAQTL
+262 FAYAAFGQQVTAQTL
-277 AEVLELPPESG
+277 AEVLELPASAG
-288 TGPGRLHAS
+288 SGPGRLHAS
-297 VLVLHQLVP
+297 ALVLHQLVP
-306 QAAALPPLLA
+306 QAAALQPLLA
-316 RWGAPLLGTQPYR
+316 RWGVPLLGTQPYR
-329 AGEATAWEA
+329 AGNAAAWEA
-338 SGTGLSLSDV
+338 SDTGLSLSDV

-364 LVAAHGAEGRDFR
+364 LVAAHGAEGQEFR

-413 PPGGSNFGASFLN
+413 PPGGTNFGASFLN

-431 EQVSSG
+431 EQVSGG
-437 LAQAGYRTQQVTEQ
+437 LVQAGYRTQRVPEQ

-473 LQNGQAAAL
+473 LQSGQAAAL

-504 HWGPPGQSRYVVDW
+504 HWGAPAKSRYVVDW
-518 QGEKVFAIPRLQVGH
+518 QGEKVFAIPRLQVGQ

-643 FAPAGFEARMAH
+643 FAPAGFAARMAH
-655 MHEVLHEWE
+655 MHEVMHEWE

-685 HQLHRDLGWSAAR
+685 HQLHRDLGWSAER
-698 IAADFSGFL
+698 IAADFHGFL

-760 AFLIKHDAVLAAR
+760 AFLIQHDAVRTAR
-773 PARWLEVALIDAQ
+773 PARWLEVALKDAE

-792 LRPVLPAQATTPTA
+792 LRPALPAQAA
-806 ADISDVVRAQDHV
+806 SDVVRAEDYV

-824 RKPIDTPALLQLAQR
+824 RQPIDTPALLQLARR

-847 TIEGEMPGLLA
+847 ATEGELPGLLA
-858 GLEGRYLP
+858 ALEGRYLP

-903 QALFNDWFKDYQARH
+903 QTLFNDWFKDYQARH

-954 VWDDSGRPVRVQTI
+954 VWDDAGRPVRVETI
-968 AADALKRPRVDV
+968 PAEELKRPRVDV

-1002 VAQAAAAEPGNA
+1002 VAQAATAEPGNV
-1014 IARNTGQI
+1014 IARNTEQI
-1022 SRELRQGGVPPAQ
+1022 DQELRKQGVPRAQ
-1035 AEQLARVRS
+1035 AELLARVRA

-1072 GQMFLA
+1072 GQMFLE
-1078 RMGQPYL
+1078 RMSQPYL
-1085 HGEPVAGVAAGTA
+1085 DGEPVTGVAGARA
-1098 AKAFGAH
+1098 AQALGAH
-1105 LRRTNAAIL
+1105 LRRTDAAIL

-1148 LELHVAQLQD
+1148 LELHVAQLHD
-1158 VGEPSTQTAQRAIAL
+1158 VAEPTTETAQRAIAL

-1182 GWLKAHK
+1182 GWLQAQK

-1213 PGTVRSDHWQS
+1213 PDTVRSDHWQS
-1224 FYDVLVRDKHQLG
+1224 FFDVLVRDKHQLG

-1265 QADAQT
+1265 QADTDT
-1271 QKQLAQTY
+1271 QQQLAQMY
-1279 QALTR
+1279 QELTR

-1300 QAAQGAAPTGMAAA
+1300 QAAQGTASVPTGMAVAA
-1314 TPGSPPQATP
+1314 PQSP
-1324 AAPALQTA
+1324 AAALAQPV
-1332 PPSDDLPAP
+1332 PPSADLPAP
-1341 PPQANHP
+1341 PPQANTP
-1348 PAAPA
+1348 PDAPA
-1353 VPAMGV
+1353 VPTMGV
-1359 LLERQPERAP
+1359 LLERQPEREA
-1369 ADLAPVPTPVQR
+1369 AATETTLLER
-1381 MARIVAWLLMA
+1381 MAGIVALLAMS

-1398 AVWQARRSSSISPQ
+1398 AAWQARRPSSLSPPSQ
-1412 PRLAGL
+1412 LAAM

>member
-1 MTTLILRAALW
+1 MTAWILRAALW
-12 CLLLAAPLVH
+12 CLLLAAPLV
-22 AVQAEKAHRADSAP
+22 QAAQSP
-36 NADKAAP
+36 P

-51 ITTATRTA
+51 ITTAARTA
-59 MVQRLATEA
+59 TVQRLATEA

-74 IDYPLGGPAVLDAA
+74 IDYPLGGPSVLDAA
-88 QAQKLQ
+88 GAQTLE
-94 RALAGAA
+94 RALAAAA

-119 AGQELDARATRSPG
+119 VGALLDNHAARAPG
-133 RVVWVPAGTPAA
+133 RVVWVPAATPAA
-145 DVATGMAGLDACA
+145 DLTALDVPA
-158 RMVAYLQA
+158 RMAAYLQA
-166 GGPRNLKSAIALA
+166 GGPRNIQNAIALA
-179 RATLAGAAMPALP
+179 QAAVLGTAMPALP
-192 APEILPAR
+192 APDILPAR
-200 GIYHPDAPRLLPN
+200 GIYHPDAPRQLPN

-234 VLVHRHHLVDGST
+234 VLVHRHHFIDGST
-247 EWLDAWLRTFRAQGL
+247 EWLDAWLRAFRQQGL
-262 FAYAVFGQQVSAQTL
+262 FAYAAFGQQVTAQTL
-277 AEVLELPPESG
+277 AEVLELPAEGG

-297 VLVLHQLVP
+297 ALVLHQLVP
-306 QAAALPPLLA
+306 QAAALQPLLA
-316 RWGAPLLGTQPYR
+316 RWGVPLLATQPFR
-329 AGEATAWEA
+329 AGDTAAWEA
-338 SGTGLSLSDV
+338 SDAGLSLSDV

-398 KPAAD
+398 QPAAE

-413 PPGGSNFGASFLN
+413 PPGGTNFGASFLN

-431 EQVSSG
+431 EQVSGG
-437 LAQAGYRTQQVTEQ
+437 LAEAGYTTRRVPEQ

-466 GADVRAL
+466 GADLRAL
-473 LQNGQAAAL
+473 LQGGQAAAL
-482 PLARYEQHLATLP
+482 PLALYEQHLASLP
-495 KAVRERMNA
+495 SAVRERMNA
-504 HWGPPGQSRYVVDW
+504 YWGPPEKSRYLVDW
-518 QGEKVFAIPRLQVGH
+518 QGEKVFVIPRLQVGH
-533 LAVLPQPP
+533 LSVLPQPP
-541 REETLRLGQ
+541 REETLRVGQ

-565 LAVYLWAQLE
+565 LAVYLWAQRE

-590 AGGKARAL
+590 ADGKARAL
-598 DVHDDALLP
+598 DVYNDALLP

-655 MHEVLHEWE
+655 MHELMHEWE

-673 ALEKQLVAQFVE
+673 ALEKQLIAQFVE
-685 HQLHRDLGWSAAR
+685 HQLHRDLKWSAER
-698 IAADFSGFL
+698 IAADFHGFL

-734 PEQRRETILQA
+734 PEQRREIILQA
-745 LRKPLIEA
+745 LRKPLIKA

-760 AFLIKHDAVLAAR
+760 AFLIQHDAVLAAR
-773 PARWLEVALIDAQ
+773 PARWLEVALQDTE

-792 LRPVLPAQATTPTA
+792 LRPPLPAQAA
-806 ADISDVVRAQDHV
+806 SDMVRAEDYV

-824 RKPIDTPALLQLAQR
+824 RQPIDTPALLQLAQR

-847 TIEGEMPGLLA
+847 ATEGELPGLLA
-858 GLEGRYLP
+858 ALEGRYLP

-903 QALFNDWFKDYQARH
+903 QTLFNDWFKDYQARH
-918 GGQAPQRMALSLWA
+918 GGQAPERMALSLWA

-954 VWDDSGRPVRVQTI
+954 VWDDAGRPVRVETI
-968 AADALKRPRVDV
+968 AAAELKRPRVDV

-1002 VAQAAAAEPGNA
+1002 VAQAATAEPGNV
-1014 IARNTGQI
+1014 IARNTDQIGQ
-1022 SRELRQGGVPPAQ
+1022 ELRKQGVSRAQ
-1035 AEQLARVRS
+1035 AEQLARVRA

-1057 DAVQSDGLQTNDARL
+1057 DAVQSDGLQANDARL
-1072 GQMFLA
+1072 GQMFLQ
-1078 RMGQPYL
+1078 RMSQPYL
-1085 HGEPVAGVAAGTA
+1085 DGEPVAGVAGGTA
-1098 AKAFGAH
+1098 AQALGAH
-1105 LRRTNAAIL
+1105 LRRTDAAIL

-1141 VAGRPQG
+1141 AAGRTQG

-1158 VGEPSTQTAQRAIAL
+1158 AGEASTETAQRAIAL

-1182 GWLKAHK
+1182 GWLQAQK
-1189 AEGYSGTLQ
+1189 AEGYAGTLQ

-1224 FYDVLVRDKHQLG
+1224 FFDVLVRDKHRLG
-1237 LPEWLKEHPQAYA
+1237 LPAWLKEHPQAYA

-1265 QADAQT
+1265 QADADT

-1279 QALTR
+1279 QELTR

-1300 QAAQGAAPTGMAAA
+1300 QAAHGAPVDPTAPAGMAIA
-1314 TPGSPPQATP
+1314 TPQSPAP
-1324 AAPALQTA
+1324 AAPQPV
-1332 PPSDDLPAP
+1332 PPAADLPRP
-1341 PPQANHP
+1341 PVQIHAP

-1359 LLERQPERAP
+1359 LLERQPEQARP
-1369 ADLAPVPTPVQR
+1369 DSGQEPTPVER
-1381 MARIVAWLLMA
+1381 MAGIVALLIMA
-1392 LVVLAG
+1392 LVALAG
-1398 AVWQARRSSSISPQ
+1398 AAWQVRRPFSLSPLLQ
-1412 PRLAGL
+1412 SAGL

>member
-1 MTTLILRAALW
+1 MKTLILRVALW
-12 CLLLAAPLVH
+12 CLLFAAPL
-22 AVQAEKAHRADSAP
+22 AH
-36 NADKAAP
+36 AAP
-43 VLLWLTSD
+43 GLLWLTSD

-59 MVQRLATEA
+59 TVQRLAAKA
-68 GLGFAH
+68 GLAFEH
-74 IDYPLGGPAVLDAA
+74 IDYPLGGPAVLAAADA
-88 QAQKLQ
+88 QRLQ
-94 RALAGAA
+94 RALADAA

-119 AGQELDARATRSPG
+119 AGPALDARAARTPG
-133 RVVWVPAGTPAA
+133 RVVWVPAGSPAIDLAALDTP
-145 DVATGMAGLDACA
+145 A

-166 GGPRNLKSAIALA
+166 GGPRNLQHAMALA
-179 RATLAGAAMPALP
+179 RATAAGNVAMPPLP
-192 APEILPAR
+192 NPERVPAR
-200 GIYHPDAPRLLPN
+200 GVYHPEAPGLLPN
-213 AAALEAWR
+213 VVALEQWR
-221 QGQPALRGLPAVA
+221 QGQPALRGQPAVA
-234 VLVHRHHLVDGST
+234 VLVHRHHFVDGST
-247 EWLDAWLRTFRAQGL
+247 EWLDAWLRTFRQQGL
-262 FAYAVFGQQVSAQTL
+262 FAYAAFGQQLNAQTL
-277 AEVLELPPESG
+277 AEVLELPSASG
-288 TGPGRLHAS
+288 TGAGPERLHAS
-297 VLVLHQLVP
+297 ALVLHQLVP
-306 QAAALPPLLA
+306 QASALQPLLL
-316 RWGAPLLGTQPYR
+316 RWGAPLLATQPYR
-329 AGEATAWEA
+329 AGDAAAWEA
-338 SGTGLSLSDV
+338 SETGLSLSDV

-364 LVAAHGAEGRDFR
+364 LTVAHGAEGRDYR

-384 AVAAKARRLIALQT
+384 AVAAKARRLITLQT

-413 PPGGSNFGASFLN
+413 PPGGTNFGASFLN

-431 EQVSSG
+431 EQVSGG
-437 LAQAGYRTQQVTEQ
+437 LAEAGYRTERVPEQ

-473 LQNGQAAAL
+473 LQSGQAAAL

-504 HWGPPGQSRYVVDW
+504 HWGASAKSRYVVEW
-518 QGEKVFAIPRLQVGH
+518 QGEKVFAIPRLQVGQ

-550 NPFMHKSKAPLSHHY
+550 NPFMHKAKAPLSHHY

-655 MHEVLHEWE
+655 MHEVMHEWE

-685 HQLHRDLGWSAAR
+685 HQLHRDLGWSADR

-760 AFLIKHDAVLAAR
+760 AFLIKHDTVLAAR
-773 PARWLEVALIDAQ
+773 PARWLEVALNDAQ

-792 LRPVLPAQATTPTA
+792 LRPALPSQPSA
-806 ADISDVVRAQDHV
+806 AAPVSGASDLVRAEDHV

-847 TIEGEMPGLLA
+847 ATEGEMPGLLA
-858 GLEGRYLP
+858 GLEGRFLT
-866 AAYGGDPIRNPDS
+866 AAYGGDPIRNPES

-903 QALFNDWFKDYQARH
+903 QTLFNDWFKDYQARH
-918 GGQAPQRMALSLWA
+918 KGQAPQRMALSLWA

-954 VWDDSGRPVRVQTI
+954 VWDDSGRPVRVETI
-968 AADALKRPRVDV
+968 AADELKRPRVDV

-1002 VAQAAAAEPGNA
+1002 VAQAATAEPGNV
-1014 IARNTGQI
+1014 IAANTEQI
-1022 SRELRQGGVPPAQ
+1022 RRELRQKGVPPAQ
-1035 AEQLARVRS
+1035 ADQLARARS
-1044 FGNAVGDYGTGLS
+1044 FGNAVGDYGTGIS
-1057 DAVQSDGLQTNDARL
+1057 DAVQSDGLQNNDARL
-1072 GQMFLA
+1072 GQMFLE
-1078 RMGQPYL
+1078 RMSQPYL
-1085 HGEPVAGVAAGTA
+1085 DGEPVTGVAGGTA
-1098 AKAFGAH
+1098 VQALGAH
-1105 LRRTNAAIL
+1105 LRRTDAAIM

-1141 VAGRPQG
+1141 VAGQPQG

-1158 VGEPSTQTAQRAIAL
+1158 VSEPTTETARRAIAL

-1182 GWLKAHK
+1182 GWLQAQK

-1213 PGTVRSDHWQS
+1213 PDTVRSDHWQS

-1237 LPEWLKEHPQAYA
+1237 MPEWLKEHPQAYA

-1265 QADAQT
+1265 QADAET

-1300 QAAQGAAPTGMAAA
+1300 QAAQGATAAPSGMAVA
-1314 TPGSPPQATP
+1314 TPQSALPP
-1324 AAPALQTA
+1324 AAST
-1332 PPSDDLPAP
+1332 PPTPRSADLPAP
-1341 PPQANHP
+1341 PPQAN
-1348 PAAPA
+1348 PAPTAPAVPA

-1359 LLERQPERAP
+1359 LLERQPEREA
-1369 ADLAPVPTPVQR
+1369 ATAEPTPVER
-1381 MARIVAWLLMA
+1381 MAGIVAMLVMA

-1398 AVWQARRSSSISPQ
+1398 AAWQARQPLSLSRQ
-1412 PRLAGL
+1412 PRLVGL

>member
-1 MTTLILRAALW
+1 MKTLILRVALW
-12 CLLLAAPLVH
+12 CLLLAAPLV
-22 AVQAEKAHRADSAP
+22 QAAQADKADS
-36 NADKAAP
+36 ADKAAP

-88 QAQKLQ
+88 QSQQLQ

-119 AGQELDARATRSPG
+119 AGPQLDARAVRTPG
-133 RVVWVPAGTPAA
+133 HVVWVPAATPATDLA
-145 DVATGMAGLDACA
+145 VLDAPA
-158 RMVAYLQA
+158 RMAAYLQA
-166 GGPRNLKSAIALA
+166 GGPRNLQHAMALA
-179 RATLAGAAMPALP
+179 RATVAGAVALPALP
-192 APEILPAR
+192 APEVLPTR

-234 VLVHRHHLVDGST
+234 VLVHRHHFVDGST
-247 EWLDAWLRTFRAQGL
+247 GWLDAWLRTFRQQGL
-262 FAYAVFGQQVSAQTL
+262 FAYAAFGQQVTAQTL
-277 AEVLELPPESG
+277 AEVLELPPAGG

-297 VLVLHQLVP
+297 ALVLHQLVP
-306 QAAALPPLLA
+306 QAAALQPLLA
-316 RWGAPLLGTQPYR
+316 RWGVPLLATQPYR
-329 AGEATAWEA
+329 AGDAAAWEA
-338 SGTGLSLSDV
+338 SATGLSLSDV

-364 LVAAHGAEGRDFR
+364 LTVAHGAEGRAFR

-398 KPAAD
+398 QPAAD

-437 LAQAGYRTQQVTEQ
+437 LAQAGYRTQQVPEQ

-495 KAVRERMNA
+495 QAVRERMNA

-518 QGEKVFAIPRLQVGH
+518 QGEKVFAIPRLQVGQ

-541 REETLRLGQ
+541 REETLRQGQ

-565 LAVYLWAQLE
+565 LAVYLWAQRE

-598 DVHDDALLP
+598 DVYDDALLP

-628 KRRGRAVLVSHRTPV
+628 KRRGRAVLVSHRTPG
-643 FAPAGFEARMAH
+643 FAPAGFGARMAH
-655 MHEVLHEWE
+655 MHEVMHEWE

-717 AQSSQPKGL
+717 AQSAQPKGL

-760 AFLIKHDAVLAAR
+760 AFLIQHDAVLAAR
-773 PARWLEVALIDAQ
+773 PARWLELALQDAQ

-792 LRPVLPAQATTPTA
+792 LRPPLPAATAETA
-806 ADISDVVRAQDHV
+806 AQNGLVRAPDHV

-824 RKPIDTPALLQLAQR
+824 RQPIDTPALLQLAQR
-839 AQELERLL
+839 AQEMERLL
-847 TIEGEMPGLLA
+847 ATEGEMPGLLA
-858 GLEGRYLP
+858 ALAGRFLP

-903 QALFNDWFKDYQARH
+903 QTLFNDWFSGYQARH

-954 VWDDSGRPVRVQTI
+954 VWDDAGRPVRVETI
-968 AADALKRPRVDV
+968 AADELQRPRVDV

-1002 VAQAAAAEPGNA
+1002 VAQAATAEPGNA
-1014 IARNTGQI
+1014 IARHTEQIGQ
-1022 SRELRQGGVPPAQ
+1022 ELRQQGVPRAQ
-1035 AEQLARVRS
+1035 AEQLARARS

-1072 GQMFLA
+1072 GQMFLQ

-1085 HGEPVAGVAAGTA
+1085 DGEPLPGFTGMAGGTA
-1098 AKAFGAH
+1098 VQALGAMALAAH
-1105 LRRTNAAIL
+1105 LRRTDAAIL
-1114 SRSSHLYAMVSSDD
+1114 SRSSNLYAMVSSDD

-1148 LELHVAQLQD
+1148 LALHVAQLQD
-1158 VGEPSTQTAQRAIAL
+1158 VGEPTTQTAQRAIAL

-1182 GWLKAHK
+1182 GWLQAQK
-1189 AEGYSGTLQ
+1189 AEGYAGTLQ

-1213 PGTVRSDHWQS
+1213 PETVRSDHWQS

-1265 QADAQT
+1265 QADAET
-1271 QKQLAQTY
+1271 QKQLAQLY
-1279 QALTR
+1279 QELTR

-1300 QAAQGAAPTGMAAA
+1300 QAAQGAPAADFAPVGMAVA
-1314 TPGSPPQATP
+1314 TPQSP
-1324 AAPALQTA
+1324 AAPALQPV
-1332 PPSDDLPAP
+1332 PPAVDLPAP
-1341 PPQANHP
+1341 PSQAQAP
-1348 PAAPA
+1348 PAAPP

-1359 LLERQPERAP
+1359 LLQRQPEREA
-1369 ADLAPVPTPVQR
+1369 AVTETTLVER
-1381 MARIVAWLLMA
+1381 MAGIVALLVMA

-1398 AVWQARRSSSISPQ
+1398 AAWQARRPSSLSPKPQ
-1412 PRLAGL
+1412 LAAM

>member
-1 MTTLILRAALW
+1 MNALILRAALW
-12 CLLLAAPLVH
+12 CLLLAAPLV
-22 AVQAEKAHRADSAP
+22 QAAQS
-36 NADKAAP
+36 AP

-51 ITTATRTA
+51 ITTAPRTA

-74 IDYPLGGPAVLDAA
+74 IDYPLAGPAVLDAA
-88 QAQKLQ
+88 DARKLQ

-119 AGQELDARATRSPG
+119 AGAQLDARATRFPG
-133 RVVWVPAGTPAA
+133 RLVWVPAGVPAI
-145 DVATGMAGLDACA
+145 DMAALDAPA
-158 RMVAYLQA
+158 RMAAYLQA
-166 GGPRNLKSAIALA
+166 GGPRNLQSAIALA
-179 RATLAGAAMPALP
+179 RATVAGVAMPALP
-192 APEILPAR
+192 APAILPAR
-200 GIYHPDAPRLLPN
+200 GIYHPDAPRLLPH
-213 AAALEAWR
+213 ASALEAWR
-221 QGQPALRGLPAVA
+221 QGQPALRSLPAVA
-234 VLVHRHHLVDGST
+234 VLVHRHHFVDGST
-247 EWLDAWLRTFRAQGL
+247 GWLDAWLRTFRQQGL
-262 FAYAVFGQQVSAQTL
+262 FAYAAFGQQVTAQTL
-277 AEVLELPPESG
+277 AEVLELPASAG
-288 TGPGRLHAS
+288 SGPGRLHAS
-297 VLVLHQLVP
+297 ALVLHQLVP
-306 QAAALPPLLA
+306 QAAALQPLLA
-316 RWGAPLLGTQPYR
+316 RWGVPLLGTQPYR
-329 AGEATAWEA
+329 AGNAAAWEA
-338 SGTGLSLSDV
+338 SDTGLSLSDV

-364 LVAAHGAEGRDFR
+364 LVAAHGAQGQEFR

-413 PPGGSNFGASFLN
+413 PPGGTNFGASFLN

-431 EQVSSG
+431 EQVSGG
-437 LAQAGYRTQQVTEQ
+437 LAEAGYATRRVPEQ

-504 HWGPPGQSRYVVDW
+504 HWGAPAKSRYVVDW
-518 QGEKVFAIPRLQVGH
+518 QGEKVFAIPRLQVGQ

-607 LGDLPVVYPYIVD
+607 VGDLPVVYPYIVD

-643 FAPAGFEARMAH
+643 FAPAGFAARMAH
-655 MHEVLHEWE
+655 MHEVMHEWE

-685 HQLHRDLGWSAAR
+685 HQLHRDLGWSAER
-698 IAADFSGFL
+698 IAADFHGFL

-760 AFLIKHDAVLAAR
+760 AFLIQHDAVLAAR
-773 PARWLEVALIDAQ
+773 PARWLEVALKDAE

-792 LRPVLPAQATTPTA
+792 LRPALPAQAA
-806 ADISDVVRAQDHV
+806 SDVVRAEDYV

-824 RKPIDTPALLQLAQR
+824 RQPIDTPALLQLARR

-847 TIEGEMPGLLA
+847 ATEGELPGLLA
-858 GLEGRYLP
+858 ALEGRYLP

-903 QALFNDWFKDYQARH
+903 QTLFNDWFKDYQARH

-954 VWDDSGRPVRVQTI
+954 VWDDAGRPVRVETI
-968 AADALKRPRVDV
+968 AADELKRPRVDV

-1002 VAQAAAAEPGNA
+1002 VAQAATAEPGNV
-1014 IARNTGQI
+1014 IARNTEQI
-1022 SRELRQGGVPPAQ
+1022 DQELRKQGVPRAQ
-1035 AEQLARVRS
+1035 AELLARVRA

-1072 GQMFLA
+1072 GQMFLE
-1078 RMGQPYL
+1078 RMSQPYL
-1085 HGEPVAGVAAGTA
+1085 EGEPVTGVAGARA
-1098 AKAFGAH
+1098 AQALGAH
-1105 LRRTNAAIL
+1105 LRRTDAAIL

-1148 LELHVAQLQD
+1148 LELHVAQLHD
-1158 VGEPSTQTAQRAIAL
+1158 VAEPTTETAQRAIAL

-1182 GWLKAHK
+1182 GWLQAQK

-1213 PGTVRSDHWQS
+1213 PDTVRSDHWQS
-1224 FYDVLVRDKHQLG
+1224 FFDVLVRDKHQLG

-1265 QADAQT
+1265 QADTDT
-1271 QKQLAQTY
+1271 QQQLAQMY
-1279 QALTR
+1279 QELTR

-1300 QAAQGAAPTGMAAA
+1300 QAAQGTASVPTGMAVAA
-1314 TPGSPPQATP
+1314 PQSP
-1324 AAPALQTA
+1324 AAALAQPV
-1332 PPSDDLPAP
+1332 PPSADLPAP
-1341 PPQANHP
+1341 PPQANTP
-1348 PAAPA
+1348 PAASA

-1359 LLERQPERAP
+1359 LLERQPEREA
-1369 ADLAPVPTPVQR
+1369 AVTETTLLER
-1381 MARIVAWLLMA
+1381 MAGIVALLAMA

-1398 AVWQARRSSSISPQ
+1398 AAWQARRPSSLSPPSQ
-1412 PRLAGL
+1412 LAAM

>member
-1 MTTLILRAALW
+1 MTRIVRALALG
-12 CLLLAAPLVH
+12 CLLVLAAPW
-22 AVQAEKAHRADSAP
+22 AQ
-36 NADKAAP
+36 AAP
-43 VLLWLTSD
+43 GLLWLTSD
-51 ITTATRTA
+51 ITTAPRTA
-59 MVQRLATEA
+59 MVQRLAADA
-68 GLGFAH
+68 GLGFEH
-74 IDYPLGGPAVLDAA
+74 IDYPLGGPAMLDAT
-88 QAQKLQ
+88 QAQRLQ
-94 RALAGAA
+94 QALASAA

-119 AGQELDARATRSPG
+119 AGPQLDARAARTPG
-133 RVVWVPAGTPAA
+133 RVVWVPAGAPAA
-145 DVATGMAGLDACA
+145 DLAALDASA

-166 GGPRNLKSAIALA
+166 GGRRNLRHAMALA
-179 RATLAGAAMPALP
+179 HATVAGAPLPALP
-192 APEILPAR
+192 APEILPVR
-200 GIYHPDAPRLLPN
+200 GLYHPEAPGLLPN
-213 AAALEAWR
+213 AMALERWR
-221 QGQPALRGLPAVA
+221 AGQGALRGLPAVA
-234 VLVHRHHLVDGST
+234 VLVHRHHFVDGST
-247 EWLDAWLRTFRAQGL
+247 AWLDDWLRVFQQQGL
-262 FAYAVFGQQVSAQTL
+262 FAYAAFGQQVTAQTL
-277 AEVLELPPESG
+277 AEVLELPPASG

-297 VLVLHQLVP
+297 ALVLHQLVP
-306 QAAALPPLLA
+306 QAAALQPLLA
-316 RWGAPLLGTQPYR
+316 RWGVPLLGTQPYR
-329 AGEATAWEA
+329 AGDAAAWEA
-338 SGTGLSLSDV
+338 SDTGLSLSDV
-348 PFYLAQPEAAG
+348 PFYLAQPEASG
-359 AIDPV
+359 AIDPI
-364 LVAAHGAEGRDFR
+364 LVAAHGAEGKDFR
-377 LIERQAQ
+377 LIDRQAQ

-413 PPGGSNFGASFLN
+413 PPGGTNFGASFLN

-431 EQVSSG
+431 EQVSHG
-437 LAQAGYRTQQVTEQ
+437 LAQAGYRTQQVPEQ

-504 HWGPPGQSRYVVDW
+504 HWGPPEKSRYVVNW
-518 QGEKVFAIPRLQVGH
+518 QGEKVFAIPRLQVGK
-533 LAVLPQPP
+533 LSVLPQPP

-598 DVHDDALLP
+598 DVYDDALLP

-655 MHEVLHEWE
+655 MHEVMHEWE

-685 HQLHRDLGWSAAR
+685 HQLHRDLGWSANR
-698 IAADFSGFL
+698 IATDFSGFL

-773 PARWLEVALIDAQ
+773 PARWLEVALKDAE
-786 AASVLD
+786 AASRLD
-792 LRPVLPAQATTPTA
+792 LRPALPAQAA
-806 ADISDVVRAQDHV
+806 SDVVRAEDHV

-824 RKPIDTPALLQLAQR
+824 RQPIDTPALLKLAQR

-847 TIEGEMPGLLA
+847 ATEGELPGLLA

-903 QALFNDWFKDYQARH
+903 QTLFNDWFKDYQARH
-918 GGQAPQRMALSLWA
+918 GGQAPERMALSLWA

-954 VWDDSGRPVRVQTI
+954 VWDDAGRPVRVETI
-968 AADALKRPRVDV
+968 AADELKRPRVDV

-1002 VAQAAAAEPGNA
+1002 VAQAATAEPGNV
-1014 IARNTGQI
+1014 IARNTAQIGQ
-1022 SRELRQGGVPPAQ
+1022 ELRKSGVPRAQ
-1035 AEQLARVRS
+1035 AEQLARVRA

-1072 GQMFLA
+1072 GQMFLQ
-1078 RMGQPYL
+1078 RMSQPYL
-1085 HGEPVAGVAAGTA
+1085 EGEPVTGVAGGTA
-1098 AKAFGAH
+1098 AKALGAMALAAH
-1105 LRRTNAAIL
+1105 LRRTDAAIL

-1141 VAGRPQG
+1141 VAGRAQG

-1158 VGEPSTQTAQRAIAL
+1158 AGEPTTETAQRAIAL

-1182 GWLKAHK
+1182 GWLQAQK

-1213 PGTVRSDHWQS
+1213 PDTVRSDHWQS

-1257 QAQRQGYW
+1257 QAQHQGYW
-1265 QADAQT
+1265 QTDADT
-1271 QKQLAQTY
+1271 QKQLAQLY
-1279 QALTR
+1279 QELTR

-1300 QAAQGAAPTGMAAA
+1300 QAAQGAAPASTGLAVA
-1314 TPGSPPQATP
+1314 TPQSPPAG
-1324 AAPALQTA
+1324 
-1332 PPSDDLPAP
+1332 LPAP
-1341 PPQANHP
+1341 PPQAAVQ

-1353 VPAMGV
+1353 APTLGV
-1359 LLERQPERAP
+1359 LLERQPDP
-1369 ADLAPVPTPVQR
+1369 AATPPTPVQR
-1381 MARIVAWLLMA
+1381 MADIVALLAMA
-1392 LVVLAG
+1392 LVALAG
-1398 AVWQARRSSSISPQ
+1398 AAWQVRRPSSLSAQ
-1412 PRLAGL
+1412 PGLAGL

>member
-1 MTTLILRAALW
+1 MRAWTLCAALW
-12 CLLLAAPLVH
+12 CLLLVAPQ
-22 AVQAEKAHRADSAP
+22 VQAAQSAP
-36 NADKAAP
+36 Q
-43 VLLWLTSD
+43 LLWLTSD
-51 ITTATRTA
+51 ITTAPRTA
-59 MVQRLATEA
+59 MVQRLAAEA
-68 GLGFAH
+68 GLGLVH
-74 IDYPLGGPAVLDAA
+74 IDYPLAGPAVLDAA
-88 QAQKLQ
+88 QAQKLES
-94 RALAGAA
+94 ALAGAA

-119 AGQELDARATRSPG
+119 VGAQLDVRAARAPG
-133 RVVWVPAGTPAA
+133 RVVWVPAGTPAVDLSA
-145 DVATGMAGLDACA
+145 LEAPA

-166 GGPRNLKSAIALA
+166 GGPRNLKNAVALA
-179 RATLAGAAMPALP
+179 QAVVRGTALP
-192 APEILPAR
+192 TVPAPDILPTR

-234 VLVHRHHLVDGST
+234 VLVHRHHFIDGST
-247 EWLDAWLRTFRAQGL
+247 EWLDAWLRTFRQQGL
-262 FAYAVFGQQVSAQTL
+262 FAYAAFGQQVTAQTV
-277 AEVLELPPESG
+277 AEVLELPSVGG

-297 VLVLHQLVP
+297 ALVLHQLVP
-306 QAAALPPLLA
+306 QAAALQPLLA
-316 RWGAPLLGTQPYR
+316 RWGVPLLGTQPYR
-329 AGEATAWEA
+329 AGDAAAWEV
-338 SGTGLSLSDV
+338 SDTGLSLSDV
-348 PFYLAQPEAAG
+348 PFYLAQPEAVG

-364 LVAAHGAEGRDFR
+364 LVAAHGAEGQDFR

-398 KPAAD
+398 QPAAD

-413 PPGGSNFGASFLN
+413 PPGGTNFGASFLN

-437 LAQAGYRTQQVTEQ
+437 LAQAGYRTQQVPEQ

-466 GADVRAL
+466 GADLRAL
-473 LQNGQAAAL
+473 LQSGQAAAL
-482 PLARYEQHLATLP
+482 PMARYEQHLAMLP
-495 KAVRERMNA
+495 KSVRERMNA
-504 HWGPPGQSRYVVDW
+504 HWGPPGQSRYVVEW
-518 QGEKVFAIPRLQVGH
+518 QGEKVFVIPRLQVGH

-565 LAVYLWAQLE
+565 LAVYLWAQRE

-655 MHEVLHEWE
+655 MHEVMHEWE

-685 HQLHRDLGWSAAR
+685 HQLHRDLGWSAGR

-760 AFLIKHDAVLAAR
+760 AFLIKHDAVRTAR
-773 PARWLEVALIDAQ
+773 PARWLEVALKDAQ

-792 LRPVLPAQATTPTA
+792 LRPVLPAQAATPGA
-806 ADISDVVRAQDHV
+806 AVTSDLVRAEDHV

-847 TIEGEMPGLLA
+847 ATEGELPGLLA
-858 GLEGRYLP
+858 ALEGRYLP

-903 QALFNDWFKDYQARH
+903 QTLFNDWFSGYRARH

-954 VWDDSGRPVRVQTI
+954 VWDDAGRPVRVETI
-968 AADALKRPRVDV
+968 SADVLQRPRVDV

-1002 VAQAAAAEPGNA
+1002 VAQAATAEPGNV
-1014 IARNTGQI
+1014 IARNTEQIGQ
-1022 SRELRQGGVPPAQ
+1022 ELRKQGVPRAQ

-1072 GQMFLA
+1072 GQMFLE
-1078 RMGQPYL
+1078 RMSQPYL
-1085 HGEPVAGVAAGTA
+1085 DGAPVTGVVGGVAAQA
-1098 AKAFGAH
+1098 LGAH
-1105 LRRTNAAIL
+1105 LRRTDAAIL

-1182 GWLKAHK
+1182 GWLQAQK
-1189 AEGYSGTLQ
+1189 AEGYAGTLQ
-1198 VLKAVQFAW
+1198 VLKAVQYAW

-1213 PGTVRSDHWQS
+1213 PDTVRSDHWQS
-1224 FYDVLVRDKHQLG
+1224 FYDVLVRDKHRLG
-1237 LPEWLKEHPQAYA
+1237 LPEWLKAHPQAYA
-1250 QSLERLV
+1250 QSLERLM
-1257 QAQRQGYW
+1257 QAQRQGFW
-1265 QADAQT
+1265 QADADT
-1271 QKQLAQTY
+1271 QKQLAQMY
-1279 QALTR
+1279 QELTR
-1284 AAPLAAELP
+1284 VAPLAAELP

-1300 QAAQGAAPTGMAAA
+1300 HAVQGAAPAPVGVAAA
-1314 TPGSPPQATP
+1314 TLRLP
-1324 AAPALQTA
+1324 AAALAQPAPLSA
-1332 PPSDDLPAP
+1332 DLPAP
-1341 PPQANHP
+1341 APQANLHP
-1348 PAAPA
+1348 VAPDL
-1353 VPAMGV
+1353 PAMGV
-1359 LLERQPERAP
+1359 LLERQPEREATVTQTT
-1369 ADLAPVPTPVQR
+1369 LLES
-1381 MARIVAWLLMA
+1381 MAGIVALLVMA

-1398 AVWQARRSSSISPQ
+1398 AAWQARRPSSLSPKPQ
-1412 PRLAGL
+1412 RAAM

>member
-1 MTTLILRAALW
+1 MKSWMLRAGLW
-12 CLLLAAPLVH
+12 CLLLLLLAAPLV
-22 AVQAEKAHRADSAP
+22 QAAQ
-36 NADKAAP
+36 AAP
-43 VLLWLTSD
+43 VLLWITSD
-51 ITTATRTA
+51 ITTAPRTA
-59 MVQRLATEA
+59 MVQRVAGEA

-74 IDYPLGGPAVLDAA
+74 IDYPLAGPAVLDAA
-88 QAQKLQ
+88 AAQTLE
-94 RALAGAA
+94 RAVAGAA
-101 LVWVDAPHASVEA
+101 MVWVDAPHASVEA

-119 AGQELDARATRSPG
+119 VGPQLDVRAARTPG
-133 RVVWVPAGTPAA
+133 RVVWVPAGTPVADPAA
-145 DVATGMAGLDACA
+145 LDAPA

-166 GGPRNLKSAIALA
+166 GGPRNLKSAAALA
-179 RATLAGAAMPALP
+179 HAAVQGLPMPELP
-192 APEILPAR
+192 APELLPAR
-200 GIYHPDAPRLLPN
+200 GIYHPDAPRLLPH
-213 AAALEAWR
+213 AGALEAWR
-221 QGQPALRGLPAVA
+221 QGQPALRDLPAVA
-234 VLVHRHHLVDGST
+234 VLVHRHHFIDGST
-247 EWLDAWLRTFRAQGL
+247 EWLDAWLRTFRQQGL
-262 FAYAVFGQQVSAQTL
+262 FAYAAFGQQVTAQTL
-277 AEVLELPPESG
+277 AEVLELPAEGGS
-288 TGPGRLHAS
+288 GPGRLHAS
-297 VLVLHQLVP
+297 ALVLHQLVP
-306 QAAALPPLLA
+306 QAAALQPLLA
-316 RWGAPLLGTQPYR
+316 RWGVPLLGTQPYR
-329 AGEATAWEA
+329 AGDAAAWEA
-338 SGTGLSLSDV
+338 SDTGLSLSDV

-364 LVAAHGAEGRDFR
+364 LIAAHGAEGRDFR
-377 LIERQAQ
+377 LIDRQAQ

-413 PPGGSNFGASFLN
+413 PPGGTNFGASFLN

-431 EQVSSG
+431 EQVSG
-437 LAQAGYRTQQVTEQ
+437 ALAQAGYRTQQVPEQ

-456 LKPLLAAYYP
+456 LQPLLAAYYP

-504 HWGPPGQSRYVVDW
+504 HWGAPEQSRYVVEW

-533 LAVLPQPP
+533 LSVLPQPP

-565 LAVYLWAQLE
+565 LAVYLWAQME

-598 DVHDDALLP
+598 DVHDDTLLP

-655 MHEVLHEWE
+655 MHEVMHEWE

-685 HQLHRDLGWSAAR
+685 HQLHRDLGWSAER

-760 AFLIKHDAVLAAR
+760 AFLIQHDAVLAAR
-773 PARWLEVALIDAQ
+773 PARWLEAALKDAE
-786 AASVLD
+786 AASTLD
-792 LRPVLPAQATTPTA
+792 LRPPLPAQAT
-806 ADISDVVRAQDHV
+806 SDVVRAEDHV

-824 RKPIDTPALLQLAQR
+824 RQPIDTPALLQLARR

-847 TIEGEMPGLLA
+847 ATEGELPGLLA
-858 GLEGRYLP
+858 ALEGRYLS

-903 QALFNDWFKDYQARH
+903 QTLFNDWFKDYKARH
-918 GGQAPQRMALSLWA
+918 GGRSPERMALSLWA

-954 VWDDSGRPVRVQTI
+954 VWDDAGRPVRVETI
-968 AADALKRPRVDV
+968 PVDELQRPRVDV

-1002 VAQAAAAEPGNA
+1002 VAQAAAAEPGNV
-1014 IARNTGQI
+1014 IARNTAQIGQ
-1022 SRELRQGGVPPAQ
+1022 ELRKQGVPRAQ
-1035 AEQLARVRS
+1035 AEQLARVRA

-1072 GQMFLA
+1072 GRMFLE
-1078 RMGQPYL
+1078 RMSQPYL
-1085 HGEPVAGVAAGTA
+1085 DGEPVTGVAGGTA
-1098 AKAFGAH
+1098 AKALGAH
-1105 LRRTNAAIL
+1105 LRRTDAAIL

-1128 PFQYLGGLSAAAR
+1128 PFQYLGGLAAAAR
-1141 VAGRPQG
+1141 AAGRPQG

-1158 VGEPSTQTAQRAIAL
+1158 AGEPTTETAQRAIAL

-1182 GWLKAHK
+1182 GWLQAQK

-1213 PGTVRSDHWQS
+1213 PDTVRSDHWQS

-1265 QADAQT
+1265 QADADT
-1271 QKQLAQTY
+1271 RKQLAQMY
-1279 QALTR
+1279 QELTR

-1300 QAAQGAAPTGMAAA
+1300 QGAAEVQSAPTGLAVA
-1314 TPGSPPQATP
+1314 TPQDPAVAPPPRPEPP
-1324 AAPALQTA
+1324 AA
-1332 PPSDDLPAP
+1332 DLPAP
-1341 PPQANHP
+1341 PAPAQAV

-1353 VPAMGV
+1353 VPTMGV
-1359 LLERQPERAP
+1359 LLERQPQREAP
-1369 ADLAPVPTPVQR
+1369 ETVPQHSPVER
-1381 MARIVAWLLMA
+1381 MARIVALLVMA

-1398 AVWQARRSSSISPQ
+1398 AAWQARRPSSSL
-1412 PRLAGL
+1412 PRLQPAGA

>member
-1 MTTLILRAALW
+1 MTALILRAALW

-22 AVQAEKAHRADSAP
+22 AAQ
-36 NADKAAP
+36 ADKAAP

-51 ITTATRTA
+51 ITTAPRTA
-59 MVQRLATEA
+59 MVQRLAVEA

-88 QAQKLQ
+88 QSQKLQ
-94 RALAGAA
+94 HALATAA
-101 LVWVDAPHASVEA
+101 LVWVDAPHVSVEA

-119 AGQELDARATRSPG
+119 AGPDLDARAARTPG
-133 RVVWVPAGTPAA
+133 RVVWVPAGSPATDLA
-145 DVATGMAGLDACA
+145 ALDAPA

-166 GGPRNLKSAIALA
+166 GGPRNLQNAMALA
-179 RATLAGAAMPALP
+179 RASVAGTALPTLP
-192 APEILPAR
+192 APEVLPAR
-200 GIYHPDAPRLLPN
+200 GIYHPDAPTLLPS
-213 AAALEAWR
+213 AAALESWR
-221 QGQPALRGLPAVA
+221 QGQPALHGLPAVA
-234 VLVHRHHLVDGST
+234 VLVHRHHFVDGST
-247 EWLDAWLRTFRAQGL
+247 EWLDAWLRTFRQQGL
-262 FAYAVFGQQVSAQTL
+262 FAYAAFGQQVSAQSL
-277 AEVLELPPESG
+277 AEVLELPVSSG
-288 TGPGRLHAS
+288 TSGPGRLHAS
-297 VLVLHQLVP
+297 ALVLHQLVP
-306 QAAALPPLLA
+306 KAAALQPLLTRWGVPLLA
-316 RWGAPLLGTQPYR
+316 TQPYR
-329 AGEATAWEA
+329 TGDAAAWEA
-338 SGTGLSLSDV
+338 SSTGLSLSDV

-364 LVAAHGAEGRDFR
+364 LTVAHGAEGRDYR

-398 KPAAD
+398 KSAAD

-413 PPGGSNFGASFLN
+413 PPGGTNFGASFLN

-431 EQVSSG
+431 EQVSGG
-437 LAQAGYRTQQVTEQ
+437 LAQAGYRTQQVPEQ

-482 PLARYEQHLATLP
+482 PLARYEQHLVTFP

-518 QGEKVFAIPRLQVGH
+518 QGEKVFAIPRLQVGK
-533 LAVLPQPP
+533 LSVLPQPP

-598 DVHDDALLP
+598 DVFDDALLP

-655 MHEVLHEWE
+655 MHEVMHEWE

-698 IAADFSGFL
+698 IAADFNGFL

-773 PARWLEVALIDAQ
+773 PARWLELALVDAE
-786 AASVLD
+786 AASKLD
-792 LRPVLPAQATTPTA
+792 LRPALPTQAATPGAATA
-806 ADISDVVRAQDHV
+806 SDVVRAEDHV

-824 RKPIDTPALLQLAQR
+824 RKPVDTPALLQLAQR

-847 TIEGEMPGLLA
+847 ATEGEMPGLLA
-858 GLEGRYLP
+858 GLEGRYLT

-903 QALFNDWFKDYQARH
+903 QTLFNDWFKDYQARH
-918 GGQAPQRMALSLWA
+918 GGQAPQRLALSLWA

-954 VWDDSGRPVRVQTI
+954 VWDDSGRPVRVETI
-968 AADALKRPRVDV
+968 ATDELKRPRVDV

-1002 VAQAAAAEPGNA
+1002 VAQAATAEPGNV
-1014 IARNTGQI
+1014 IARNTVQIGQ
-1022 SRELRQGGVPPAQ
+1022 ELRKSGVPRAQ
-1035 AEQLARVRS
+1035 AEQLARVRA

-1072 GQMFLA
+1072 GQMFLE
-1078 RMGQPYL
+1078 RMSQPYL
-1085 HGEPVAGVAAGTA
+1085 EGEPVTGVAGGTA
-1098 AKAFGAH
+1098 AKALGAH
-1105 LRRTNAAIL
+1105 LRRTDAAIL

-1158 VGEPSTQTAQRAIAL
+1158 VGEPTTETAQRAIAL

-1182 GWLKAHK
+1182 GWLKAQK

-1213 PGTVRSDHWQS
+1213 PDTVRSDHWQS

-1265 QADAQT
+1265 QADADT
-1271 QKQLAQTY
+1271 KKQLAQMY
-1279 QALTR
+1279 QELTR

-1300 QAAQGAAPTGMAAA
+1300 QAAQGAAPTPIGMAVA
-1314 TPGSPPQATP
+1314 TPQSP
-1324 AAPALQTA
+1324 AAPV
-1332 PPSDDLPAP
+1332 P
-1341 PPQANHP
+1341 PPQAETP
-1348 PAAPA
+1348 PAAPTM
-1353 VPAMGV
+1353 PAMGV
-1359 LLERQPERAP
+1359 LLERQPERETPDA
-1369 ADLAPVPTPVQR
+1369 AKERTPVER
-1381 MARIVAWLLMA
+1381 MAGIVALLVMA

-1398 AVWQARRSSSISPQ
+1398 AAWQARRRSSFSPQ

>member
-1 MTTLILRAALW
+1 MTALVLRAALW
-12 CLLLAAPLVH
+12 CLLLAAPLV
-22 AVQAEKAHRADSAP
+22 Q
-36 NADKAAP
+36 AAP
-43 VLLWLTSD
+43 SAHVLLWITSD
-51 ITTATRTA
+51 ITTAPRTA
-59 MVQRLATEA
+59 MVQRLAGEA
-68 GLGFAH
+68 GLGFVH

-88 QAQKLQ
+88 QAQKLES
-94 RALAGAA
+94 ALAGAA

-119 AGQELDARATRSPG
+119 VGAQLDARAARTPG
-133 RVVWVPAGTPAA
+133 RVVWVPAGAPAA
-145 DVATGMAGLDACA
+145 DLAALDAPA

-166 GGPRNLKSAIALA
+166 GGPRNLKNAVALA
-179 RATLAGAAMPALP
+179 LATVAGVAMPALP
-192 APEILPAR
+192 APDILPAR
-200 GIYHPDAPRLLPN
+200 GLYHPDAPRLLPN

-234 VLVHRHHLVDGST
+234 VLVHRHHFVDGST
-247 EWLDAWLRTFRAQGL
+247 AWLDDWLRVFRQQGL
-262 FAYAVFGQQVSAQTL
+262 FAYAAFGQQVTAQTL
-277 AEVLELPPESG
+277 TGVLELPPASG
-288 TGPGRLHAS
+288 SGPGRLHAS
-297 VLVLHQLVP
+297 ALVLHQLVP
-306 QAAALPPLLA
+306 QAAALQPLLA
-316 RWGAPLLGTQPYR
+316 RWGVPLLGTQPYR
-329 AGEATAWEA
+329 AGDAAAWEA
-338 SGTGLSLSDV
+338 SDTGLSLSDV

-364 LVAAHGAEGRDFR
+364 LVAAHGAEGQDFR

-384 AVAAKARRLIALQT
+384 SVAAKARRLIALQT

-413 PPGGSNFGASFLN
+413 PPGGTNFGASFLN

-431 EQVSSG
+431 EQVSGG
-437 LAQAGYRTQQVTEQ
+437 LAQAGYRTQQVPEQ

-495 KAVRERMNA
+495 QAVRQRMNA

-518 QGEKVFAIPRLQVGH
+518 QGEKVFAIPRLQVGQ

-565 LAVYLWAQLE
+565 MAVYLWAQLE

-655 MHEVLHEWE
+655 MHEVMHEWE

-685 HQLHRDLGWSAAR
+685 HQLHRDLGWSAER

-760 AFLIKHDAVLAAR
+760 AFLIQHDAVRTAR
-773 PARWLEVALIDAQ
+773 PARWLELALQDAE
-786 AASVLD
+786 AASRLD
-792 LRPVLPAQATTPTA
+792 LRPALPAQAATA
-806 ADISDVVRAQDHV
+806 DLVRAEDHV

-824 RKPIDTPALLQLAQR
+824 RQPIDTPALLLLAQR

-847 TIEGEMPGLLA
+847 ATEGELPGLLA
-858 GLEGRYLP
+858 ALEGRYLP

-903 QALFNDWFKDYQARH
+903 QTLFNDWFKDYQARH
-918 GGQAPQRMALSLWA
+918 GGQAPQRLALSLWA

-954 VWDDSGRPVRVQTI
+954 VWDDAGRPVRVETI
-968 AADALKRPRVDV
+968 AADELKRPRVDV

-1002 VAQAAAAEPGNA
+1002 VAQAATAEPGNV
-1014 IARNTGQI
+1014 IARNTDQIGQ
-1022 SRELRQGGVPPAQ
+1022 ELRKQGVPRAQ

-1072 GQMFLA
+1072 GQMFLE
-1078 RMGQPYL
+1078 RMSQPYL
-1085 HGEPVAGVAAGTA
+1085 DGEPVTGVAGGTA
-1098 AKAFGAH
+1098 TKALGAH
-1105 LRRTNAAIL
+1105 LRRTDAAIL

-1158 VGEPSTQTAQRAIAL
+1158 VGEPSTETAQRAIAL

-1182 GWLKAHK
+1182 GWLKAQK
-1189 AEGYSGTLQ
+1189 ADGYSGTLQ

-1213 PGTVRSDHWQS
+1213 PDTVRSDHWQS

-1265 QADAQT
+1265 QADADT
-1271 QKQLAQTY
+1271 QRQLAQLY
-1279 QALTR
+1279 QELTR

-1300 QAAQGAAPTGMAAA
+1300 QSAQD
-1314 TPGSPPQATP
+1314 
-1324 AAPALQTA
+1324 AAPAPVGMAVATPQLPAAALAQPA
-1332 PPSDDLPAP
+1332 PPSADLPAP
-1341 PPQANHP
+1341 PSQANIHP
-1348 PAAPA
+1348 VAPG

-1359 LLERQPERAP
+1359 LLERQPEREA
-1369 ADLAPVPTPVQR
+1369 AVTETTLLER
-1381 MARIVAWLLMA
+1381 MAGIVALLVMA

-1398 AVWQARRSSSISPQ
+1398 AAWQARRPSSLSPNPQ
-1412 PRLAGL
+1412 RAAM

>member
-1 MTTLILRAALW
+1 MTVLILRVALW
-12 CLLLAAPLVH
+12 CLLLAAPLV
-22 AVQAEKAHRADSAP
+22 QALQ
-36 NADKAAP
+36 ADKAPGADEGVHKATP

-51 ITTATRTA
+51 ITTAPRTA
-59 MVQRLATEA
+59 MVQRLAAEA

-119 AGQELDARATRSPG
+119 AGAQLDERATRTPG
-133 RVVWVPAGTPAA
+133 RVVWVPAGTPAVDGA
-145 DVATGMAGLDACA
+145 KDFAALDAPA
-158 RMVAYLQA
+158 RMVTYLQA
-166 GGPRNLKSAIALA
+166 GGPRNLHSAIALA
-179 RATLAGAAMPALP
+179 RATVAGVAMPALP
-192 APEILPAR
+192 APDILPPR

-234 VLVHRHHLVDGST
+234 VLVHRHHFVDGST

-262 FAYAVFGQQVSAQTL
+262 FVYAAFGQQVTAQTL
-277 AEVLELPPESG
+277 AEVLELPPQSG

-297 VLVLHQLVP
+297 ALVLHQLVP
-306 QAAALPPLLA
+306 QAAALQPLLA
-316 RWGAPLLGTQPYR
+316 RWGVPLLGTQPYR
-329 AGEATAWEA
+329 AGDVAAWEA
-338 SGTGLSLSDV
+338 SDTGLSLSDV

-359 AIDPV
+359 AIDSM
-364 LVAAHGAEGRDFR
+364 LVAAHGAEGQDFR
-377 LIERQAQ
+377 LIERQAL

-413 PPGGSNFGASFLN
+413 PPGGTNFGASFLN

-431 EQVSSG
+431 EQVSGG
-437 LAQAGYRTQQVTEQ
+437 LAQAGYLTQQVPEQ

-504 HWGPPGQSRYVVDW
+504 HWGTPEKSRYVVEW
-518 QGEKVFAIPRLQVGH
+518 QGEKVFVIPRLQVGH
-533 LAVLPQPP
+533 LSVLPQPP

-580 HFGTHGTQEW
+580 HLGTHGTQEW

-598 DVHDDALLP
+598 DVYDDALLP

-655 MHEVLHEWE
+655 MHEVMHEWE

-685 HQLHRDLGWSAAR
+685 HQLHRDLGWSAER
-698 IAADFSGFL
+698 IAADFHGFL

-773 PARWLEVALIDAQ
+773 PARWLEVALNDAE
-786 AASVLD
+786 AASRLD
-792 LRPVLPAQATTPTA
+792 LRPALPDAGAQ
-806 ADISDVVRAQDHV
+806 DSLVRADDYV

-847 TIEGEMPGLLA
+847 STEGELPGLLA
-858 GLEGRYLP
+858 ALDGRYLP

-903 QALFNDWFKDYQARH
+903 QTLFNDWFKDYQARH
-918 GGQAPQRMALSLWA
+918 GGQAPERMALSLWA

-954 VWDDSGRPVRVQTI
+954 VWDDAGRPVRVETI
-968 AADALKRPRVDV
+968 AAEELKRPRVDV

-1002 VAQAAAAEPGNA
+1002 VAQAATAEPGNV
-1014 IARNTGQI
+1014 IARNTEQIGQ
-1022 SRELRQGGVPPAQ
+1022 ELRKQGVPRAQ
-1035 AEQLARVRS
+1035 AEQLARVRA

-1072 GQMFLA
+1072 GQMFLE
-1078 RMGQPYL
+1078 RMSQPYL
-1085 HGEPVAGVAAGTA
+1085 EGEPVTGVAGGTA
-1098 AKAFGAH
+1098 AKALGAH
-1105 LRRTNAAIL
+1105 LRRTDAAIL

-1158 VGEPSTQTAQRAIAL
+1158 AGEPTTETAQRAIAL

-1182 GWLKAHK
+1182 GWLQAQK

-1213 PGTVRSDHWQS
+1213 PDTVRSDHWQS

-1265 QADAQT
+1265 QADADT
-1271 QKQLAQTY
+1271 QKQLAQMY
-1279 QALTR
+1279 QELTR

-1300 QAAQGAAPTGMAAA
+1300 RAAQGFSASPSGMAVA
-1314 TPGSPPQATP
+1314 TPQSTAVAVPQPSHP
-1324 AAPALQTA
+1324 AAN
-1332 PPSDDLPAP
+1332 LPAP
-1341 PPQANHP
+1341 PAQSE
-1348 PAAPA
+1348 APA
-1353 VPAMGV
+1353 ITPVAQTMGV
-1359 LLERQPERAP
+1359 LLERQPERETQDAAKEP
-1369 ADLAPVPTPVQR
+1369 SPVER
-1381 MARIVAWLLMA
+1381 MAGIVALLVMA

-1398 AVWQARRSSSISPQ
+1398 AAWQARRPSSLALQPQ
-1412 PRLAGL
+1412 PAGL

>member
-1 MTTLILRAALW
+1 MRAWTLRVALW
-12 CLLLAAPLVH
+12 CLLLVAPWVQAAP
-22 AVQAEKAHRADSAP
+22 
-36 NADKAAP
+36 AAP

-51 ITTATRTA
+51 ITTAPRTA
-59 MVQRLATEA
+59 MVQRLASEA
-68 GLGFAH
+68 GLGFVH

-88 QAQKLQ
+88 QAQKLE
-94 RALAGAA
+94 RALSAA
-101 LVWVDAPHASVEA
+101 AMVWVDAPHASVEA

-119 AGQELDARATRSPG
+119 VGGQLDARAARAPG
-133 RVVWVPAGTPAA
+133 RVVWVPAGTPAVDLTA
-145 DVATGMAGLDACA
+145 LDASA

-166 GGPRNLKSAIALA
+166 GGPRNLKNAIALA
-179 RATLAGAAMPALP
+179 RATVAGATLPTLP
-192 APEILPAR
+192 APDILPPR
-200 GIYHPDAPRLLPN
+200 GLYHPDAPRLLPH

-221 QGQPALRGLPAVA
+221 QGQPALRSLPAVA
-234 VLVHRHHLVDGST
+234 VLVHRHHFIDGST
-247 EWLDAWLRTFRAQGL
+247 EWLDAWLRTFREQGL
-262 FAYAVFGQQVSAQTL
+262 FAYAAFGQQVTAQTL
-277 AEVLELPPESG
+277 AEVLELPPENG

-297 VLVLHQLVP
+297 ALVLHQLVP
-306 QAAALPPLLA
+306 QAAALQPLLA
-316 RWGAPLLGTQPYR
+316 RWGVPLLGTQPYR
-329 AGEATAWEA
+329 AGDAAAWEA
-338 SGTGLSLSDV
+338 SDTGLSLSDV

-364 LVAAHGAEGRDFR
+364 LVAAHGAEGQDFR

-413 PPGGSNFGASFLN
+413 PPGGTNFGASFLN

-437 LAQAGYRTQQVTEQ
+437 LAQAGYRTQQVPEQ

-504 HWGPPGQSRYVVDW
+504 HWGTPEKSRYVLEW
-518 QGEKVFAIPRLQVGH
+518 QGEKVFAIPRLQVGN
-533 LAVLPQPP
+533 LSVLPQPP

-598 DVHDDALLP
+598 DVYDDALLP

-655 MHEVLHEWE
+655 MHEVMHEWE

-685 HQLHRDLGWSAAR
+685 HQLHRDLGWTAER

-773 PARWLEVALIDAQ
+773 PSRWLEVALQDAQ

-792 LRPVLPAQATTPTA
+792 LRPALPDTATAQ
-806 ADISDVVRAQDHV
+806 DGLVRAEDHV

-824 RKPIDTPALLQLAQR
+824 RQPIDTPALLQLAQR

-847 TIEGEMPGLLA
+847 ATEGELPGLLA
-858 GLEGRYLP
+858 ALEGRYLP

-903 QALFNDWFKDYQARH
+903 QTLFNNWFKNYQARH
-918 GGQAPQRMALSLWA
+918 GGQAPERMALSLWA

-954 VWDDSGRPVRVQTI
+954 VWDDSGRPVRVETI
-968 AADALKRPRVDV
+968 AADELKRPRVDV

-987 YRDQFPALMALLDRA
+987 YRDQFPTLMALLDRA
-1002 VAQAAAAEPGNA
+1002 VAQAATAEPGNV
-1014 IARNTGQI
+1014 IARNTAQIGQ
-1022 SRELRQGGVPPAQ
+1022 ELRKQGVPRAQ
-1035 AEQLARVRS
+1035 AEQLARVRA

-1072 GQMFLA
+1072 GQMFLQ
-1078 RMGQPYL
+1078 RMSQPYL
-1085 HGEPVAGVAAGTA
+1085 DGEPVTGVAGGTA
-1098 AKAFGAH
+1098 AKALGAH
-1105 LRRTNAAIL
+1105 LRRTDAAIL

-1158 VGEPSTQTAQRAIAL
+1158 VGEPSTETAQRAIAL

-1182 GWLKAHK
+1182 GWLQAQK
-1189 AEGYSGTLQ
+1189 AEGYAGTLQ

-1213 PGTVRSDHWQS
+1213 PDTVRSDHWQS

-1265 QADAQT
+1265 QADADT
-1271 QKQLAQTY
+1271 QKQLAQMY
-1279 QALTR
+1279 QELTR

-1300 QAAQGAAPTGMAAA
+1300 QTAQG
-1314 TPGSPPQATP
+1314 TP
-1324 AAPALQTA
+1324 AADAAPVGLAVATPQSPAL
-1332 PPSDDLPAP
+1332 PLPAP
-1341 PPQANHP
+1341 PPQAEAP
-1348 PAAPA
+1348 PAAPT

-1359 LLERQPERAP
+1359 LLERQPERESPDAAQEP
-1369 ADLAPVPTPVQR
+1369 SPVER
-1381 MARIVAWLLMA
+1381 MAGIVALLVMA

-1398 AVWQARRSSSISPQ
+1398 AAWQARRPFSLSSAPG
-1412 PRLAGL
+1412 LARA